1 MNAAI
6 KEQAAQLEIDRQ
18 ELSLL
23 EEKIKSGMSYE
34 QAYAESIHKA
44 SIAAKEQAIS
54 TKGAA
59 GTTSVFVEKQKIA
72 QAEMKATGSA
82 SKVASIGVDALK
94 MSLNMFAGI
103 IFISIIGK
111 VIEGIQYLASSA
123 ERAKEKLDEIKN
135 TMSENKSSYES
146 NKKTLEGLRSE
157 YDSLSEKANK
167 LGGVQNLANE
177 EYERYTEITSQILG
191 ITPKLIT
198 GWDDEGTA
206 ISNKNG
212 LLQKSI
218 DLLDEEYEKAIRNN
232 TTKSKNKEVA
242 KGIIEKVNE
251 FNRSPDTTTNG
262 DTMWS
267 LVNDFKNILNNI
279 NDEKYYG
286 LGDYDIAEQFY
297 AYLYPDEHITKEKS
311 AYTDG
316 WIGALLNK
324 IQDEDDYQKL
334 ADSFADKNNP
344 MYKLF
349 SDEEID
355 EMLENANDY
364 NQEVQRIID
373 DREALYQDYK
383 DQLNWNAQAVNTDD
397 GKNAYK
403 QLSDES
409 KAALTEYI
417 DNLDYASV
425 KTVDD
430 FYNMANNVRSFTK
443 LLASDND
450 FSNYIKDIYTPQE
463 DDESVEEYSK
473 RIKDGI
479 KNIQDYIGE
488 NKINVSLNFDDATKS
503 VDALKDKYENTVN
516 RFYNEHDQSLSDER
530 QNLTDEYKKI
540 SDWHLDD
547 YETQIKNGTVQTKF
561 GNVDMDKRTILHWSD
576 ELKKTYADA
585 LKSWDYDPEVGSIDT
600 VYGASDRF
608 GKNLDGVGWE
618 VAFTPILP
626 DGTFLSKDTVEK
638 YFEEIL
644 RQAYADDGQVTD
656 DELKKLDAQGMKI
669 GNTFVRGIY
678 AGVDASLSKDE
689 TGNDNKAN
697 IIGRLMHFSGK
708 FGAIQIAKDNIE
720 KYEKQVGNDGSER
733 TKLEKFFK
741 DNSINTSEEFD
752 YWNDVTKYAKNA
764 TEAMNLYTEAKRQ
777 AMTFDIDSLTK
788 KIDEIQNVYKTLKDA
803 IKEYNKEGYISVDT
817 FQSIIGLGAE
827 YLKYLV
833 DEDGS
838 LKLNAQSLQELT
850 IARVK
855 DMVVAQ
861 KNKILETA
869 DGWND
874 EADAAKYLKA
884 NLDETSDSYDD
895 IIEKKLQLLRIKW
908 TSQLDENGN
917 RVWSDEQ
924 IENTIAGLRKQFGS
938 LDTVGNAAIKGIK
951 SGFGMTGESAKDN
964 ADKIKD
970 INKQLDDL
978 AKSEALQ
985 KLKYKFD
992 QLEQGIT
999 KIDTALSL
1007 LNNISDLTYEDDY
1020 IGKIEIVSN
1029 QLDLATSKAQLLQ
1042 NEFEQLSDE
1051 QHDTADSSNELA
1063 SRMKSTADSIAE
1075 NQKQII
1081 EYGKNITSYYMSAL
1095 SAINSLSK
1103 NSIERAT
1110 TLIDRNIKTL
1120 SEGGLT
1126 GLEFSFVPTVP
1137 QSAIEKQRNE
1147 NQSLKNEMQSY
1158 YNSVAEM
1165 QKTALDLQYKEQM
1178 AENEKKRQEILK
1190 SLKEQQND
1198 LQEHY
1203 ATVEKAQENHN
1214 ATTQEAQKQNNAQ
1227 TQENQKQNDAAIIA
1241 EQQNTQTNSLN
1252 GVKTYLTQFQTM
1264 IQGFIDWLAQNPLHP
1279 TVEFT
1284 NLNDIM
1290 DSTFIDSNNGNTL
1303 NGMAYYNQ
1311 KNYSDSYAGGTI
1323 ATSGCGVTSAAMVA
1337 TTLTGKTITP
1347 SEVAKLAK
1355 EKGYEVSE
1363 GTSWGLFNNLGSIY
1377 NFHGEEIGKDD
1388 KSILA
1393 ALNSG
1398 KKVIVSEGKGTWTS
1412 GAGHIIVLA
1421 GASDGKIMVND
1432 PYSPEKS
1439 KKLWDI
1445 GDITKTAKGAWAYY
1459 AKGTK
1464 NFGIGGENY
1473 KTEYL
1478 RNKKTGE
1485 WHEINE
1491 PTLVNTDEYDV
1502 IGEKTSAKIKQ
1513 IGKPLPM
1520 YATGT
1525 PISDPKVREMV
1536 KKASQESGV
1545 PANIILAVIDQESD
1559 NTWSS
1564 GNPDSG
1570 GTSYGYMQLRTPG
1583 VLDDLPA
1590 DRRQAAMTDKYSN
1603 ILEGAKFLKRLFNNY
1618 SDWTKAASAY
1628 NQGEAGFKRH
1638 GINKYGKDVVAR
1650 ANSTAFVQAAQDLS
1664 SISTAVQAVSTDT
1677 SDIATNTDTIAT
1689 KDMKTELQ
1697 NIVDSTS
1704 TPTELAKYQG
1714 DLLNYIKDNNS
1725 IQGKNNDG
1733 FLAAWEKLQAEDET
1747 AKSVLA
1753 DYDKQLTDNRWS
1765 DNYNEIK
1772 DGATK
1777 YASSYAINTIKAQT
1791 GVQVNELLKQYDDEK
1806 AVLDDILKY
1815 FRKRKADGASADELK
1830 VIAQTYSEQ
1839 LQNVES
1845 TSDSY
1850 VSAIQSETD
1859 YLLNIAERNTK
1870 YVKDQITWQEKIN
1883 EGLERQ
1889 AKLTSNVNDKLSL
1902 QKDIID
1908 GNDTKRELYQKQKD
1922 NAHRNVLD
1930 ILNSDDKDYQEV
1942 LKQFQS
1948 VEPWFDATGE
1958 FSAQYEADLARL
1970 GASTPKLVPYMKQ
1983 IASLIQVYKK
1993 AWYEA
1998 DNEMQQTLDD
2008 TASRIDEVY
2017 ATRTDKITKAISNS
2031 EWVLDM
2037 LGDGNFDLRLE
2048 ETNTQ
2053 LQNNLDKTVEI
2064 KNQQEYVNELY
2075 QRGSITYEQF
2085 VEKSQTLQEDLQ
2097 SVYTTIKS
2105 ILNSIK
2111 QIKIDTIQKN
2121 IDDINDQLEEIHDAS
2136 DRITDSIDARM
2147 DVLNDEKDEL
2157 DELQDKWDKV
2167 ASAVKKVLSDQKEL
2181 LDDEKESVSDYWDDR
2196 IKAIEKANEETDRNI
2211 SLLEKQKELSEA
2223 KEQQT
2228 ALIYQNGKFT
2238 YQADPKAVQDA
2249 EYALAEEQRSIKQD
2263 KAKEALEE
2271 QKDLAIKNIE
2281 DQIDAINKYQEK
2293 WDEVF
2298 DWYKNE
2304 VNEQAAYDQLG
2315 ADWMNDT
2322 MALKTSILNQ
2332 VGNAYKNNESI
2343 IEGSI
2348 NEEIKALEKQEKAL
2362 DRQVKAQER
2371 AANAK
2376 IRDYNKE
2383 IRAIEQT
2390 SDKFYDLYRQ
2400 IVEYFK
2406 TGNTDAIPGI
2416 IKSFVEEFNSIVD
2429 NIDVKKLTNA
2439 IFQALGMSPICTVNS
2454 SSTSTSNSVNT
2465 SDNSNLSFDEA
2476 NKKAIEILND
2486 KGLDGLDEV
2495 DKILLNNGY
2504 SLNRNSISTADGTG
2518 RKFIRVSDGDTDR
2531 YLAQSSDGKWKFAY
2545 DYSTAASIAG
2555 GSSGNIGES
2564 SNNGSNNSSSSNIVK
2579 NPTGT
2584 ANNGMDYSETN
2595 QAEKNKQDA
2604 ISWLK
2609 TYQKENGGAFNT
2621 VAYKSSKEAYDA
2633 NVDTVKDSKKSILVV
2648 YYVSGEHYAVGKIQ
2662 YGDTVPKTLKKFG
2675 KGTKNAPRGLSIIN
2689 DGKQY
2694 SGELVNFRGGEQ
2706 VIPADKSIKLI
2717 DGLTDLTE
2725 SDLGRLLLE
2734 NGSMQAQS
2742 FLEPFKQSLFDNN
2755 ALQNLNNMKQ
2765 VDNSITISNINMY
2778 ETENVND
2785 FVKQLNRQLPLAA
2798 KKIKR

>member
-1 MNAAI
+1 MMFKQLPTMISNISQLGDAANKLKAINCSVVELNSGNIDACRNAVSLLS
-6 KEQAAQLEIDRQ
+6 KEQATLLLSSKGLNQAQKDLI
-18 ELSLL
+18 LS
-23 EEKIKSGMSYE
+23 
-34 QAYAESIHKA
+34 
-44 SIAAKEQAIS
+44 
-54 TKGAA
+54 
-59 GTTSVFVEKQKIA
+59 
-72 QAEMKATGSA
+72 
-82 SKVASIGVDALK
+82 
-94 MSLNMFAGI
+94 
-103 IFISIIGK
+103 
-111 VIEGIQYLASSA
+111 
-123 ERAKEKLDEIKN
+123 
-135 TMSENKSSYES
+135 
-146 NKKTLEGLRSE
+146 
-157 YDSLSEKANK
+157 
-167 LGGVQNLANE
+167 
-177 EYERYTEITSQILG
+177 
-191 ITPKLIT
+191 
-198 GWDDEGTA
+198 
-206 ISNKNG
+206 
-212 LLQKSI
+212 
-218 DLLDEEYEKAIRNN
+218 
-232 TTKSKNKEVA
+232 NKEVTTSEIA
-242 KGIIEKVNE
+242 EATATASTVKSKALLTAEQQKQLLTSGAITSEKLAE
-251 FNRSPDTTTNG
+251 IAATLGLETAENG
-262 DTMWS
+262 S
-267 LVNDFKNILNNI
+267 LVAKKALNVETVKQQLTSMGI
-279 NDEKYYG
+279 VGSTQAQIVSMLG
-286 LGDYDIAEQFY
+286 LTTAETG
-297 AYLYPDEHITKEKS
+297 AVTAGNVLTGVMTRLSLAMS
-311 AYTDG
+311 ANP
-316 WIGALLNK
+316 IGALVTV
-324 IQDEDDYQKL
+324 IGL
-334 ADSFADKNNP
+334 AITAVWGLSKAFDALTDSA
-344 MYKLF
+344 
-349 SDEEID
+349 EEID
-355 EMLENANDY
+355 ERVDSLIDKYNEAKNKADANANTVESLASEYEELSKGVNNLGENISLTSDEYDRY
-364 NQEVQRIID
+364 NQIVNQIADMFPDLISGYTKEGNAILSLKGNVEGLRDAYKEAQQEAYNLLVAKGEDSDGEDIVEAYKNLSELDFWDSDNVIGAEDFTTTARRNITKQILD
-373 DREALYQDYK
+373 LMKDLETAPEEYDKLAKQIFDTYGDRGYNLLEEMGLPAIKDVFTDSTGATEEALKSARTTVQAYYQGYQSEINNKLKNIDTLANAFLLTNEDYSKLDDQSKTAASLIVNSITEDIANGFHSKEDVGAYVADIVSQLK
-383 DQLNWNAQAVNTDD
+383 DNPDLSEAMIGLFTTD
-397 GKNAYK
+397 
-403 QLSDES
+403 LSDMS
-409 KAALTEYI
+409 
-417 DNLDYASV
+417 
-425 KTVDD
+425 VDD
-430 FYNMANNVRSFTK
+430 ARDVVDQYINTIAKILDEDPVELKVRLGFDYYNDDDIEPLKTK
-443 LLASDND
+443 VQGFL
-450 FSNYIKDIYTPQE
+450 KDE
-463 DDESVEEYSK
+463 
-473 RIKDGI
+473 
-479 KNIQDYIGE
+479 
-488 NKINVSLNFDDATKS
+488 FDDK
-503 VDALKDKYENTVN
+503 VGE
-516 RFYNEHDQSLSDER
+516 LS
-530 QNLTDEYKKI
+530 
-540 SDWHLDD
+540 LDD
-547 YETQIKNGTVQTKF
+547 LQVASKLEIPEGT
-561 GNVDMDKRTILHWSD
+561 LLSWD
-576 ELKKTYADA
+576 ELKQKIEETKHA
-585 LKSWDYDPEVGSIDT
+585 GS
-600 VYGASDRF
+600 
-608 GKNLDGVGWE
+608 L
-618 VAFTPILP
+618 
-626 DGTFLSKDTVEK
+626 
-638 YFEEIL
+638 
-644 RQAYADDGQVTD
+644 
-656 DELKKLDAQGMKI
+656 
-669 GNTFVRGIY
+669 NT
-678 AGVDASLSKDE
+678 A
-689 TGNDNKAN
+689 
-697 IIGRLMHFSGK
+697 
-708 FGAIQIAKDNIE
+708 
-720 KYEKQVGNDGSER
+720 
-733 TKLEKFFK
+733 
-741 DNSINTSEEFD
+741 
-752 YWNDVTKYAKNA
+752 
-764 TEAMNLYTEAKRQ
+764 
-777 AMTFDIDSLTK
+777 DIDSLTK

-833 DEDGS
+833 DEDGN

-861 KNKILETA
+861 KNKIINMATE
-869 DGWND
+869 WND
-874 EADAAKYLKA
+874 ESDAAKYLKG

-895 IIEKKLQLLRIKW
+895 LIEKRLQLLRIKW
-908 TSQLDENGN
+908 TEQLDENGN
-917 RVWSDEQ
+917 RVWTDEQ

-938 LDTVGNAAIKGIK
+938 LDTVQNAAIKGIK

-1042 NEFEQLSDE
+1042 NEFEQLSAE
-1051 QHDTADSSNELA
+1051 QYNTADSSNELA

-1103 NSIERAT
+1103 DSIERAT

-1178 AENEKKRQEILK
+1178 TENEKKRQEILE

-1198 LQEHY
+1198 LNEHY
-1203 ATVEKAQENHN
+1203 ATVEKAQESHN
-1214 ATTQEAQKQNNAQ
+1214 ATTQEAQKQNDAQ
-1227 TQENQKQNDAAIIA
+1227 TQENQKQNDAAIIT

-1513 IGKPLPM
+1513 VGKPLPM

-1536 KKASQESGV
+1536 KKASQETGV
-1545 PANIILAVIDQESD
+1545 PANIVLAVIDQESD

-1689 KDMKTELQ
+1689 KDMKAELQ

-1704 TPTELAKYQG
+1704 TPTELAKYQ
-1714 DLLNYIKDNNS
+1714 DNLLNYIKDNNT

-1948 VEPWFDATGE
+1948 VEPWFDGTGE

-1993 AWYEA
+1993 AWYDA

-2717 DGLTDLTE
+2717 EGLTDLTE

>member
-1 MNAAI
+1 MWTNGTSGLLTAESLNSLKIAVSNLSE
-6 KEQAAQLEIDRQ
+6 EQALLVLSSKNLTKAQT
-18 ELSLL
+18 
-23 EEKIKSGMSYE
+23 E
-34 QAYAESIHKA
+34 Q
-44 SIAAKEQAIS
+44 
-54 TKGAA
+54 
-59 GTTSVFVEKQKIA
+59 VLVE
-72 QAEMKATGSA
+72 
-82 SKVASIGVDALK
+82 
-94 MSLNMFAGI
+94 AGI
-103 IFISIIGK
+103 IASNDKISASLLQRKLIGSMLTKEQQKELLTSLGLIDAKTGEVIADASCTKAALEEALAKKGVVGADANAII
-111 VIEGIQYLASSA
+111 SSIGLTSA
-123 ERAKEKLDEIKN
+123 NGAQTISFDLLTAAIWANIKALTKWLVTN
-135 TMSENKSSYES
+135 PV
-146 NKKTLEGLRSE
+146 GW
-157 YDSLSEKANK
+157 
-167 LGGVQNLANE
+167 
-177 EYERYTEITSQILG
+177 IILG
-191 ITPKLIT
+191 ITTVFGLVKAYDALT
-198 GWDDEGTA
+198 DSVEEVKEKTDNLLESYNSA
-206 ISNKNG
+206 IS
-212 LLQKSI
+212 
-218 DLLDEEYEKAIRNN
+218 KANSN
-232 TTKSKNKEVA
+232 A
-242 KGIIEKVNE
+242 KTIE
-251 FNRSPDTTTNG
+251 
-262 DTMWS
+262 S
-267 LVNDFKNILNNI
+267 LVNRYETLSKGVNNLGENVSLTSDEYAEYNNI
-279 NDEKYYG
+279 VNQIADIFPTLINGYTNEGNAILSLKGNVEKLRDAYKEAQTEAYNLLIVSGEDSDGNDIITNYQNQINGKESSLSKTSSYFDG
-286 LGDYDIAEQFY
+286 EGGAKDAIDIITRLTGA
-297 AYLYPDEHITKEKS
+297 LTPDEFRKTYDQLCDEYENIWHS
-311 AYTDG
+311 D
-316 WIGALLNK
+316 K
-324 IQDEDDYQKL
+324 IQDALKASGFEALAHIPKL
-334 ADSFADKNNP
+334 YELTKKDLANVKYTAQATIQT
-344 MYKLF
+344 YKA
-349 SDEEID
+349 EID
-355 EMLENANDY
+355 SQLKNIGTLANAFLLTNEDY
-364 NQEVQRIID
+364 SKLD
-373 DREALYQDYK
+373 DQSKTAASLIVNNITEDIADGFSSKEDVGAYVSNIVSKIK
-383 DQLNWNAQAVNTDD
+383 DNPDLSNAIVGLFTTD
-397 GKNAYK
+397 
-403 QLSDES
+403 LSDMS
-409 KAALTEYI
+409 
-417 DNLDYASV
+417 
-425 KTVDD
+425 VDD
-430 FYNMANNVRSFTK
+430 ARDVVDQYINTIAKILDEDPVELKVRLGFDYYNDDDIEPLKTK
-443 LLASDND
+443 VQGFL
-450 FSNYIKDIYTPQE
+450 KDE
-463 DDESVEEYSK
+463 
-473 RIKDGI
+473 
-479 KNIQDYIGE
+479 
-488 NKINVSLNFDDATKS
+488 FDDK
-503 VDALKDKYENTVN
+503 VGE
-516 RFYNEHDQSLSDER
+516 LS
-530 QNLTDEYKKI
+530 
-540 SDWHLDD
+540 LDD
-547 YETQIKNGTVQTKF
+547 LQVASKLEIPEGT
-561 GNVDMDKRTILHWSD
+561 LLSWD
-576 ELKKTYADA
+576 ELKQKIEETKHA
-585 LKSWDYDPEVGSIDT
+585 GS
-600 VYGASDRF
+600 
-608 GKNLDGVGWE
+608 L
-618 VAFTPILP
+618 
-626 DGTFLSKDTVEK
+626 
-638 YFEEIL
+638 
-644 RQAYADDGQVTD
+644 
-656 DELKKLDAQGMKI
+656 
-669 GNTFVRGIY
+669 NT
-678 AGVDASLSKDE
+678 A
-689 TGNDNKAN
+689 
-697 IIGRLMHFSGK
+697 
-708 FGAIQIAKDNIE
+708 
-720 KYEKQVGNDGSER
+720 
-733 TKLEKFFK
+733 
-741 DNSINTSEEFD
+741 
-752 YWNDVTKYAKNA
+752 
-764 TEAMNLYTEAKRQ
+764 
-777 AMTFDIDSLTK
+777 DIDSLTK

-833 DEDGS
+833 DEDGN

-861 KNKILETA
+861 KNKIINMATE
-869 DGWND
+869 WND
-874 EADAAKYLKA
+874 ESDAAKYLKG

-895 IIEKKLQLLRIKW
+895 LIEKRLQLLRIKW
-908 TSQLDENGN
+908 TEQLDENGN
-917 RVWSDEQ
+917 RVWTDEQ

-938 LDTVGNAAIKGIK
+938 LDTVQNAAIKGIK

-1042 NEFEQLSDE
+1042 NEFEQLSAE
-1051 QHDTADSSNELA
+1051 QYNTADSSNELA

-1103 NSIERAT
+1103 DSIERAT

-1178 AENEKKRQEILK
+1178 TENEKKRQEILE

-1198 LQEHY
+1198 LNEHY
-1203 ATVEKAQENHN
+1203 ATVEKAQESHN
-1214 ATTQEAQKQNNAQ
+1214 ATTQEAQKQNDAQ
-1227 TQENQKQNDAAIIA
+1227 TQENQKQNDAAIIT

-1513 IGKPLPM
+1513 VGKPLPM

-1536 KKASQESGV
+1536 KKASQETGV
-1545 PANIILAVIDQESD
+1545 PANIVLAVIDQESD

-1689 KDMKTELQ
+1689 KDMKAELQ

-1704 TPTELAKYQG
+1704 TPTELAKYQ
-1714 DLLNYIKDNNS
+1714 DNLLNYIKDNNT

-1948 VEPWFDATGE
+1948 VEPWFDGTGE

-1993 AWYEA
+1993 AWYDA

-2717 DGLTDLTE
+2717 EGLTDLTE

>member
-1 MNAAI
+1 MSSFITSKDLKNIREYNRLVSEEGVSSQTAWYRTMNTSSQTA
-6 KEQAAQLEIDRQ
+6 KKLFDD
-18 ELSLL
+18 
-23 EEKIKSGMSYE
+23 EENLTKVGKS
-34 QAYAESIHKA
+34 
-44 SIAAKEQAIS
+44 
-54 TKGAA
+54 
-59 GTTSVFVEKQKIA
+59 
-72 QAEMKATGSA
+72 
-82 SKVASIGVDALK
+82 
-94 MSLNMFAGI
+94 
-103 IFISIIGK
+103 
-111 VIEGIQYLASSA
+111 VI
-123 ERAKEKLDEIKN
+123 
-135 TMSENKSSYES
+135 
-146 NKKTLEGLRSE
+146 
-157 YDSLSEKANK
+157 LSEKAIADASNNLTLGAKAASVGMEALAMAGNLIVSWAVIEVISLIIKGLDGLINAEDKAIEKGNK
-167 LGGVQNLANE
+167 ALSEIQSLNE
-177 EYERYTEITSQILG
+177 EIKDINKTIGDNEDKYTEYAKGVSVAGENISLTKEQFEEYHDITNQIAEKFPSMVNGFDAEGNAILKNKGNVEELTNALKDYNKEKAKEAFNKIEDVVEGSRAKIYGSGLFGYGDKFKYEDIQSTLDILTGNKDISKLRLVAFSQSVAEDLGLRKRGLTESLDSYKKYLTENIKTIQDGAKDYLEKINDSKKQVSDTLRNYLQILSFGDSSIAKRYQNSGAGIQSIINNFIDTIDWTSSDFYNFTPVDYQNYLEKNIITPITSLQPELQKELNDFFSKTEITQEDVDAL
-191 ITPKLIT
+191 TNK
-198 GWDDEGTA
+198 
-206 ISNKNG
+206 ISGALQNSVKNG
-212 LLQKSI
+212 LIPQNI
-218 DLLDEEYEKAIRNN
+218 AQFLLDFIKNSITTDVSNN
-232 TTKSKNKEVA
+232 TSV
-242 KGIIEKVNE
+242 
-251 FNRSPDTTTNG
+251 
-262 DTMWS
+262 
-267 LVNDFKNILNNI
+267 
-279 NDEKYYG
+279 
-286 LGDYDIAEQFY
+286 
-297 AYLYPDEHITKEKS
+297 
-311 AYTDG
+311 
-316 WIGALLNK
+316 
-324 IQDEDDYQKL
+324 
-334 ADSFADKNNP
+334 DSF
-344 MYKLF
+344 
-349 SDEEID
+349 
-355 EMLENANDY
+355 NA
-364 NQEVQRIID
+364 
-373 DREALYQDYK
+373 
-383 DQLNWNAQAVNTDD
+383 
-397 GKNAYK
+397 
-403 QLSDES
+403 
-409 KAALTEYI
+409 
-417 DNLDYASV
+417 
-425 KTVDD
+425 
-430 FYNMANNVRSFTK
+430 
-443 LLASDND
+443 
-450 FSNYIKDIYTPQE
+450 
-463 DDESVEEYSK
+463 
-473 RIKDGI
+473 
-479 KNIQDYIGE
+479 
-488 NKINVSLNFDDATKS
+488 
-503 VDALKDKYENTVN
+503 
-516 RFYNEHDQSLSDER
+516 
-530 QNLTDEYKKI
+530 
-540 SDWHLDD
+540 
-547 YETQIKNGTVQTKF
+547 
-561 GNVDMDKRTILHWSD
+561 
-576 ELKKTYADA
+576 
-585 LKSWDYDPEVGSIDT
+585 
-600 VYGASDRF
+600 
-608 GKNLDGVGWE
+608 
-618 VAFTPILP
+618 
-626 DGTFLSKDTVEK
+626 
-638 YFEEIL
+638 
-644 RQAYADDGQVTD
+644 
-656 DELKKLDAQGMKI
+656 
-669 GNTFVRGIY
+669 
-678 AGVDASLSKDE
+678 
-689 TGNDNKAN
+689 
-697 IIGRLMHFSGK
+697 
-708 FGAIQIAKDNIE
+708 
-720 KYEKQVGNDGSER
+720 
-733 TKLEKFFK
+733 
-741 DNSINTSEEFD
+741 
-752 YWNDVTKYAKNA
+752 
-764 TEAMNLYTEAKRQ
+764 
-777 AMTFDIDSLTK
+777 DIDSLTK

-817 FQSIIGLGAE
+817 FQSIIGLGAD

-833 DEDGS
+833 DENGN

-861 KNKILETA
+861 KNKIINMATE
-869 DGWND
+869 WND
-874 EADAAKYLKA
+874 ESDAAKYLKG

-895 IIEKKLQLLRIKW
+895 LIEKRLQLLRIKW

-917 RVWSDEQ
+917 RVWTDEQ
-924 IENTIAGLRKQFGS
+924 IESTIAGLRKQFGS
-938 LDTVGNAAIKGIK
+938 LDTVQNAAIKGIK

-1007 LNNISDLTYEDDY
+1007 LNSISDLTYEDDY

-1042 NEFEQLSDE
+1042 NEFEQLSAE

-1178 AENEKKRQEILK
+1178 TENEKKRQEILE

-1198 LQEHY
+1198 LNEHY
-1203 ATVEKAQENHN
+1203 ATVEKAQETHN
-1214 ATTQEAQKQNNAQ
+1214 ATTQEAQKQNDAQ
-1227 TQENQKQNDAAIIA
+1227 TQENQKQNDAAIIT

-1513 IGKPLPM
+1513 VGKPLPM

-1536 KKASQESGV
+1536 KKASQETGV

-1590 DRRQAAMTDKYSN
+1590 GRKQAAMTDKYSN

-1689 KDMKTELQ
+1689 KDMKAELQ

-1725 IQGKNNDG
+1725 IQGKNNDE
-1733 FLAAWEKLQAEDET
+1733 FLAAWEKLQTEDET

-1815 FRKRKADGASADELK
+1815 FRERKADGASADELK

-2064 KNQQEYVNELY
+2064 KKQQEYVNELY

-2249 EYALAEEQRSIKQD
+2249 EYALAEEQHSIKQD

-2390 SDKFYDLYRQ
+2390 SDKFD
-2400 IVEYFK
+2400 
-2406 TGNTDAIPGI
+2406 
-2416 IKSFVEEFNSIVD
+2416 
-2429 NIDVKKLTNA
+2429 
-2439 IFQALGMSPICTVNS
+2439 
-2454 SSTSTSNSVNT
+2454 
-2465 SDNSNLSFDEA
+2465 
-2476 NKKAIEILND
+2476 
-2486 KGLDGLDEV
+2486 
-2495 DKILLNNGY
+2495 
-2504 SLNRNSISTADGTG
+2504 
-2518 RKFIRVSDGDTDR
+2518 
-2531 YLAQSSDGKWKFAY
+2531 
-2545 DYSTAASIAG
+2545 
-2555 GSSGNIGES
+2555 
-2564 SNNGSNNSSSSNIVK
+2564 
-2579 NPTGT
+2579 
-2584 ANNGMDYSETN
+2584 
-2595 QAEKNKQDA
+2595 
-2604 ISWLK
+2604 
-2609 TYQKENGGAFNT
+2609 
-2621 VAYKSSKEAYDA
+2621 
-2633 NVDTVKDSKKSILVV
+2633 
-2648 YYVSGEHYAVGKIQ
+2648 
-2662 YGDTVPKTLKKFG
+2662 
-2675 KGTKNAPRGLSIIN
+2675 
-2689 DGKQY
+2689 
-2694 SGELVNFRGGEQ
+2694 
-2706 VIPADKSIKLI
+2706 
-2717 DGLTDLTE
+2717 
-2725 SDLGRLLLE
+2725 
-2734 NGSMQAQS
+2734 
-2742 FLEPFKQSLFDNN
+2742 
-2755 ALQNLNNMKQ
+2755 
-2765 VDNSITISNINMY
+2765 
-2778 ETENVND
+2778 
-2785 FVKQLNRQLPLAA
+2785 
-2798 KKIKR
+2798 

>member
-1 MNAAI
+1 MRGSFRKSCIEGTAFKYTMQNASEGAQNFVKGLQDGTNNLDQMNKASKAAELGMKALATVGNI
-6 KEQAAQLEIDRQ
+6 AFAYVISSAITMIYDLVTASDRLKETAAQVGSTFASTKSDISDYKEQIENLYQTIDNDATSYEDAYNARQ
-18 ELSLL
+18 ELLKIQDEMISKFGKEADAVKLVTDAINGQTDSLDQL
-23 EEKIKSGMSYE
+23 TQDKWNETIASFNSNYGEKWTE
-34 QAYAESIHKA
+34 KA
-44 SIAAKEQAIS
+44 VDNVLKFFHG
-54 TKGAA
+54 TKY
-59 GTTSVFVEKQKIA
+59 QQMID
-72 QAEMKATGSA
+72 EME
-82 SKVASIGVDALK
+82 
-94 MSLNMFAGI
+94 N
-103 IFISIIGK
+103 GK
-111 VIEGIQYLASSA
+111 VTFDVSRS
-123 ERAKEKLDEIKN
+123 KDEN
-135 TMSENKSSYES
+135 Y
-146 NKKTLEGLRSE
+146 KK
-157 YDSLSEKANK
+157 
-167 LGGVQNLANE
+167 
-177 EYERYTEITSQILG
+177 
-191 ITPKLIT
+191 
-198 GWDDEGTA
+198 
-206 ISNKNG
+206 
-212 LLQKSI
+212 
-218 DLLDEEYEKAIRNN
+218 
-232 TTKSKNKEVA
+232 
-242 KGIIEKVNE
+242 
-251 FNRSPDTTTNG
+251 
-262 DTMWS
+262 
-267 LVNDFKNILNNI
+267 FKNILLQ
-279 NDEKYYG
+279 DFGVSVGASGYKDTFT
-286 LGDYDIAEQFY
+286 LSGDSLDDI
-297 AYLYPDEHITKEKS
+297 
-311 AYTDG
+311 
-316 WIGALLNK
+316 
-324 IQDEDDYQKL
+324 YQKL
-334 ADSFADKNNP
+334 LNIQTLSKNLNIKNTNFGDF
-344 MYKLF
+344 Y
-349 SDEEID
+349 DVID
-355 EMLENANDY
+355 ETKSKLDSYQEIYSQHILYDKILKSDDYEKSFKEVNEAYKKYKDAFTSGDENEIEKAKQNY
-364 NQEVQRIID
+364 AEIIQEVTEGVNDQSVIDYFNSMYPELQEVVGGWEFEVKFKAAIDDDSDNFENNVKNAIGQFDTVEDVKHYNYDAATEEQRKAYLKLKQYADDYGLTLDQLIDKLAQMGLIHTQSKSDLLDRIIPSRRKSTND
-373 DREALYQDYK
+373 KSSKINNIISNVDENEATK
-383 DQLNWNAQAVNTDD
+383 WV
-397 GKNAYK
+397 
-403 QLSDES
+403 ES
-409 KAALTEYI
+409 LTEEEAKLANSPEFDAALKKQKENI
-417 DNLDYASV
+417 ASV
-425 KTVDD
+425 PE
-430 FYNMANNVRSFTK
+430 SFK
-443 LLASDND
+443 EA
-450 FSNYIKDIYTPQE
+450 K
-463 DDESVEEYSK
+463 
-473 RIKDGI
+473 
-479 KNIQDYIGE
+479 E
-488 NKINVSLNFDDATKS
+488 NL
-503 VDALKDKYENTVN
+503 E
-516 RFYNEHDQSLSDER
+516 
-530 QNLTDEYKKI
+530 DEYKKI
-540 SDWHLDD
+540 SKWNLSD
-547 YETQIKNGTVQTKF
+547 YEDQIKDGTVQTKF
-561 GNVDMDKRTILHWSD
+561 GNVDMDKRNIIQYDQKYLD
-576 ELKKTYADA
+576 EHADV
-585 LKSWDYDPEVGSIDT
+585 LKSWADEVDEEGNIIKTKYDTVAEAIANGEQMIDT
-600 VYGASDRF
+600 VYGGSDRF
-608 GKNLDGVGWE
+608 GEDLNKKGWE

-626 DGTFLSKDTVEK
+626 DGTFLSKEAVYE
-638 YFEEIL
+638 YINSIL
-644 RQAYADDGQVTD
+644 AEAYEDDGEVTE
-656 DELKKLDAQGMKI
+656 DELAAIDARGRQI
-669 GNTFVRGIY
+669 GNTYIKGIY
-678 AGVDASLSKDE
+678 AGMDDSTNYE
-689 TGNDNKAN
+689 NNGNKASV
-697 IIGRLMHFSGK
+697 IGRLMHFVGK
-708 FGAIQIAKDNIE
+708 FGAVQIA
-720 KYEKQVGNDGSER
+720 Q
-733 TKLEKFFK
+733 
-741 DNSINTSEEFD
+741 NTVEEESKSMD
-752 YWNDVTKYAKNA
+752 SGTLSAKNYSA
-764 TEAMNLYTEAKRQ
+764 ALQEVKDAKNLLSSDVSFST
-777 AMTFDIDSLTK
+777 DIDTLTK

-817 FQSIIGLGAE
+817 FQSIIGLGAD

-833 DEDGS
+833 DEDGN

-850 IARVK
+850 IARIK

-861 KNKILETA
+861 KNKIINMATE
-869 DGWND
+869 WSN
-874 EADAAKYLKA
+874 ESDAAKYLKG

-895 IIEKKLQLLRIKW
+895 LIEKRLQLLRVKW
-908 TSQLDENGN
+908 TEQLDENGN
-917 RVWSDEQ
+917 RVWTDEQ

-938 LDTVGNAAIKGIK
+938 LDTVQNAAIKGIK

-978 AKSEALQ
+978 ARSEALQ

-1042 NEFEQLSDE
+1042 NEFEQLSAE
-1051 QHDTADSSNELA
+1051 QYDTADSSNELA

-1103 NSIERAT
+1103 SSIERAT

-1126 GLEFSFVPTVP
+1126 GLEFSFAPTVP

-1158 YNSVAEM
+1158 YDSVAEM
-1165 QKTALDLQYKEQM
+1165 QKTALALQYKEQM

-1198 LQEHY
+1198 LNEHY
-1203 ATVEKAQENHN
+1203 ATVEKAQETHN
-1214 ATTQEAQKQNNAQ
+1214 ATTQENQKQNDAQ
-1227 TQENQKQNDAAIIA
+1227 TQENQKQNDAAIIT

-1513 IGKPLPM
+1513 VGKPLPM

-1536 KKASQESGV
+1536 KKASQETGV

-1590 DRRQAAMTDKYSN
+1590 GRKQAAMTDKYSN

-1689 KDMKTELQ
+1689 KDMKAELQ

-1725 IQGKNNDG
+1725 IQGKNNDE
-1733 FLAAWEKLQAEDET
+1733 FLAAWEKLQTEDET

-1815 FRKRKADGASADELK
+1815 FRERKADGASADELK

-2064 KNQQEYVNELY
+2064 KKQQEYVNELY

-2390 SDKFYDLYRQ
+2390 SDKFD
-2400 IVEYFK
+2400 
-2406 TGNTDAIPGI
+2406 
-2416 IKSFVEEFNSIVD
+2416 
-2429 NIDVKKLTNA
+2429 
-2439 IFQALGMSPICTVNS
+2439 
-2454 SSTSTSNSVNT
+2454 
-2465 SDNSNLSFDEA
+2465 
-2476 NKKAIEILND
+2476 
-2486 KGLDGLDEV
+2486 
-2495 DKILLNNGY
+2495 
-2504 SLNRNSISTADGTG
+2504 
-2518 RKFIRVSDGDTDR
+2518 
-2531 YLAQSSDGKWKFAY
+2531 
-2545 DYSTAASIAG
+2545 
-2555 GSSGNIGES
+2555 
-2564 SNNGSNNSSSSNIVK
+2564 
-2579 NPTGT
+2579 
-2584 ANNGMDYSETN
+2584 
-2595 QAEKNKQDA
+2595 
-2604 ISWLK
+2604 
-2609 TYQKENGGAFNT
+2609 
-2621 VAYKSSKEAYDA
+2621 
-2633 NVDTVKDSKKSILVV
+2633 
-2648 YYVSGEHYAVGKIQ
+2648 
-2662 YGDTVPKTLKKFG
+2662 
-2675 KGTKNAPRGLSIIN
+2675 
-2689 DGKQY
+2689 
-2694 SGELVNFRGGEQ
+2694 
-2706 VIPADKSIKLI
+2706 
-2717 DGLTDLTE
+2717 
-2725 SDLGRLLLE
+2725 
-2734 NGSMQAQS
+2734 
-2742 FLEPFKQSLFDNN
+2742 
-2755 ALQNLNNMKQ
+2755 
-2765 VDNSITISNINMY
+2765 
-2778 ETENVND
+2778 
-2785 FVKQLNRQLPLAA
+2785 
-2798 KKIKR
+2798 

>member
-1 MNAAI
+1 MMFKQLPTMISNISQLGDAANKLKAINCSVVELNSGNIDACRNAVSLLS
-6 KEQAAQLEIDRQ
+6 KEQATLLLSSKGLNQAQKDLI
-18 ELSLL
+18 LS
-23 EEKIKSGMSYE
+23 
-34 QAYAESIHKA
+34 
-44 SIAAKEQAIS
+44 
-54 TKGAA
+54 
-59 GTTSVFVEKQKIA
+59 
-72 QAEMKATGSA
+72 
-82 SKVASIGVDALK
+82 
-94 MSLNMFAGI
+94 
-103 IFISIIGK
+103 
-111 VIEGIQYLASSA
+111 
-123 ERAKEKLDEIKN
+123 
-135 TMSENKSSYES
+135 
-146 NKKTLEGLRSE
+146 
-157 YDSLSEKANK
+157 
-167 LGGVQNLANE
+167 
-177 EYERYTEITSQILG
+177 
-191 ITPKLIT
+191 
-198 GWDDEGTA
+198 
-206 ISNKNG
+206 
-212 LLQKSI
+212 
-218 DLLDEEYEKAIRNN
+218 
-232 TTKSKNKEVA
+232 NKEVTTSEIA
-242 KGIIEKVNE
+242 EATATASTVKSKALLTAEQQKQLLTSGAITSEKLAE
-251 FNRSPDTTTNG
+251 IAATLGLETAENG
-262 DTMWS
+262 S
-267 LVNDFKNILNNI
+267 LVAKKALNVETVKQQLTSMGI
-279 NDEKYYG
+279 VGSTQAQIVSMLG
-286 LGDYDIAEQFY
+286 LTTAETG
-297 AYLYPDEHITKEKS
+297 AVTAGNVLTGVMTRLSLAMS
-311 AYTDG
+311 ANP
-316 WIGALLNK
+316 IGALVTV
-324 IQDEDDYQKL
+324 IGL
-334 ADSFADKNNP
+334 AITAVWGLSKAFDALTDSA
-344 MYKLF
+344 
-349 SDEEID
+349 EEID
-355 EMLENANDY
+355 ERVDSLIDKYNEAKNKADANANTVESLASEYEELSKGVNNLGENISLTSDEYDRY
-364 NQEVQRIID
+364 NQIVNQIADMFPDLISGYTKEGNAILSLKGNVEGLRDAYKEAQQEAYNLLVAKGEDSDGEDIVEAYKNLSELDFWDSDNVIGAEDFTTTARRNITKQILD
-373 DREALYQDYK
+373 LMKDLETAPEEYDKLAKQIFDTYGDRGYNLLEEMGLPAIKDVFTDSTGATEEALKSARTTVQAYYQGYQSEINNKLKNIDTLANAFLLTNEDYSKLDDQSKTAASLIVNSITEDIANGFHSKEDVGAYVADIVSQLK
-383 DQLNWNAQAVNTDD
+383 DNPDLSEAMIGLFTTD
-397 GKNAYK
+397 
-403 QLSDES
+403 LSDMS
-409 KAALTEYI
+409 
-417 DNLDYASV
+417 
-425 KTVDD
+425 VDD
-430 FYNMANNVRSFTK
+430 ARDVVDQYINTIAKILDEDPVELKVRLGFDYYNDDDIEPLKTK
-443 LLASDND
+443 VQGFL
-450 FSNYIKDIYTPQE
+450 KDE
-463 DDESVEEYSK
+463 
-473 RIKDGI
+473 
-479 KNIQDYIGE
+479 
-488 NKINVSLNFDDATKS
+488 FDDK
-503 VDALKDKYENTVN
+503 VGE
-516 RFYNEHDQSLSDER
+516 LS
-530 QNLTDEYKKI
+530 
-540 SDWHLDD
+540 LDD
-547 YETQIKNGTVQTKF
+547 LQVASKLEIPEGT
-561 GNVDMDKRTILHWSD
+561 LLSWD
-576 ELKKTYADA
+576 ELKQKIEETKHA
-585 LKSWDYDPEVGSIDT
+585 GS
-600 VYGASDRF
+600 
-608 GKNLDGVGWE
+608 L
-618 VAFTPILP
+618 
-626 DGTFLSKDTVEK
+626 
-638 YFEEIL
+638 
-644 RQAYADDGQVTD
+644 
-656 DELKKLDAQGMKI
+656 
-669 GNTFVRGIY
+669 NT
-678 AGVDASLSKDE
+678 A
-689 TGNDNKAN
+689 
-697 IIGRLMHFSGK
+697 
-708 FGAIQIAKDNIE
+708 
-720 KYEKQVGNDGSER
+720 
-733 TKLEKFFK
+733 
-741 DNSINTSEEFD
+741 
-752 YWNDVTKYAKNA
+752 
-764 TEAMNLYTEAKRQ
+764 
-777 AMTFDIDSLTK
+777 DIDSLTK

-833 DEDGS
+833 DEDGN

-861 KNKILETA
+861 KNKIINMATE
-869 DGWND
+869 WND
-874 EADAAKYLKA
+874 ESDAAKYLKG

-895 IIEKKLQLLRIKW
+895 LIEKRLQLLRIKW
-908 TSQLDENGN
+908 TEQLDENGN
-917 RVWSDEQ
+917 RVWTDEQ

-938 LDTVGNAAIKGIK
+938 LDTVQNAAIKGIK

-1042 NEFEQLSDE
+1042 NEFEQLSAE
-1051 QHDTADSSNELA
+1051 QYDTADSSNELA

-1103 NSIERAT
+1103 SSIERAT

-1126 GLEFSFVPTVP
+1126 GLEFSFAPTVP

-1147 NQSLKNEMQSY
+1147 NRSLKNEMQSY
-1158 YNSVAEM
+1158 YDSVAEM
-1165 QKTALDLQYKEQM
+1165 QKTALALQYKEQM

-1198 LQEHY
+1198 LNEHY
-1203 ATVEKAQENHN
+1203 ATVEKAQETHN
-1214 ATTQEAQKQNNAQ
+1214 AT
-1227 TQENQKQNDAAIIA
+1227 TQENQKQNDAAVVT
-1241 EQQNTQTNSLN
+1241 EQKNTHTNILN
-1252 GVKTYLTQFQTM
+1252 AASDFVSDFKKM
-1264 IQGFIDWLAQNPLHP
+1264 ISDLIDWLAGHP
-1279 TVEFT
+1279 ISPSVEFT
-1284 NLNDIM
+1284 NLNNIM
-1290 DSTFIDSNNGNTL
+1290 DSTFGGSSSLSTGTLPAGEGSANDVVNVARSYVDKDSFTHAGN
-1303 NGMAYYNQ
+1303 
-1311 KNYSDSYAGGTI
+1311 
-1323 ATSGCGVTSAAMVA
+1323 
-1337 TTLTGKTITP
+1337 GKTVSSKDSCQAFVASVYKQAGVNSAYSSANTAADARHKWAIHKIWGKNGKIDY
-1347 SEVAKLAK
+1347 SEIPVGACIYSQCGNDKR
-1355 EKGYEVSE
+1355 GHV
-1363 GTSWGLFNNLGSIY
+1363 SIY
-1377 NFHGEEIGKDD
+1377 
-1388 KSILA
+1388 
-1393 ALNSG
+1393 SG
-1398 KKVIVSEGKGTWTS
+1398 N
-1412 GAGHIIVLA
+1412 
-1421 GASDGKIMVND
+1421 GKIIEAGSTTIQEVNLND
-1432 PYSPEKS
+1432 TTKS
-1439 KKLWDI
+1439 RTYYGWGFNGGVMPK
-1445 GDITKTAKGAWAYY
+1445 Y
-1459 AKGTK
+1459 AKGTN
-1464 NFGIGGENY
+1464 NFGIYGENY
-1473 KTEYL
+1473 RTEFAI
-1478 RNKKTGE
+1478 NKKTGE
-1485 WHEINE
+1485 WFEANE

-1502 IGEKTSAKIKQ
+1502 VGEKTSAKIKQ
-1513 IGKPLPM
+1513 VGKPLPM

-1536 KKASQESGV
+1536 KKASQETGV
-1545 PANIILAVIDQESD
+1545 PANIVLAVIDQESD

-1689 KDMKTELQ
+1689 KDMKAELQ

-1704 TPTELAKYQG
+1704 TPTELAKYQ
-1714 DLLNYIKDNNS
+1714 DNLLNYIKDNNT

-1948 VEPWFDATGE
+1948 VEPWFDGTGE

-1993 AWYEA
+1993 AWYDA

-2439 IFQALGMSPICTVNS
+2439 IFQALGMSPIGTINS

-2476 NKKAIEILND
+2476 NKKAIEVLND

-2689 DGKQY
+2689 DGNQY

-2734 NGSMQAQS
+2734 NGSMQAQA

>member
-1 MNAAI
+1 MTGYSVSLQGNVSGLMGITKIMRQYNALGGTSTTKQRELAGAIALNNTQLGSYLTRLNGAKASLVGYGASLVGSTIKTVALTVATAALNAALTMGMSFI
-6 KEQAAQLEIDRQ
+6 ITGLVSAFSTWIN
-18 ELSLL
+18 SS
-23 EEKIKSGMSYE
+23 EKITEAAEEAKDKINSINNDLKTNTQTVE
-34 QAYAESIHKA
+34 KAKQRYAELAQEVNNLGKSNQNRGSLSTDEYEEFLDLSNQLA
-44 SIAAKEQAIS
+44 EAFPQL
-54 TKGAA
+54 TKGYDDNGNAILNLSGNVDTIVNSLDDLLKKEKELA
-59 GTTSVFVEKQKIA
+59 NQKIMEEFPNVYKGYNKDISKAENDAKDAQAKFDRVNDLYQQMSQGGARRAFDLEGNSWFTNQNGDKVKIDIDTYKEMLKDAGIKYKTSSIKAPRIVNASSPYNYQNWTPQGTTVEAEGDVDVSLKSALDSAKKDFQYAEQKLKD
-72 QAEMKATGSA
+72 EKS
-82 SKVASIGVDALK
+82 SIV
-94 MSLNMFAGI
+94 SYLNTWLQSEFSYT
-103 IFISIIGK
+103 SI
-111 VIEGIQYLASSA
+111 
-123 ERAKEKLDEIKN
+123 
-135 TMSENKSSYES
+135 ENK
-146 NKKTLEGLRSE
+146 GLQS
-157 YDSLSEKANK
+157 A
-167 LGGVQNLANE
+167 VQNMVTNFDF
-177 EYERYTEITSQILG
+177 S
-191 ITPKLIT
+191 KLP
-198 GWDDEGTA
+198 E
-206 ISNKNG
+206 
-212 LLQKSI
+212 
-218 DLLDEEYEKAIRNN
+218 
-232 TTKSKNKEVA
+232 
-242 KGIIEKVNE
+242 
-251 FNRSPDTTTNG
+251 
-262 DTMWS
+262 
-267 LVNDFKNILNNI
+267 NI
-279 NDEKYYG
+279 
-286 LGDYDIAEQFY
+286 
-297 AYLYPDEHITKEKS
+297 
-311 AYTDG
+311 
-316 WIGALLNK
+316 
-324 IQDEDDYQKL
+324 
-334 ADSFADKNNP
+334 DKNNWEEVSE
-344 MYKLF
+344 YLRRNILF
-349 SDEEID
+349 AINNIQNDSQISKAFSEVFSNQDLMPKEKYNYIQQIIDYFGEDNVITLSLQPEID
-355 EMLENANDY
+355 DINALKEKYDN
-364 NQEVQRIID
+364 
-373 DREALYQDYK
+373 
-383 DQLNWNAQAVNTDD
+383 AVNKFKDPKD
-397 GKNAYK
+397 
-403 QLSDES
+403 
-409 KAALTEYI
+409 
-417 DNLDYASV
+417 
-425 KTVDD
+425 
-430 FYNMANNVRSFTK
+430 TK
-443 LLASDND
+443 
-450 FSNYIKDIYTPQE
+450 K
-463 DDESVEEYSK
+463 
-473 RIKDGI
+473 I
-479 KNIQDYIGE
+479 KN
-488 NKINVSLNFDDATKS
+488 
-503 VDALKDKYENTVN
+503 
-516 RFYNEHDQSLSDER
+516 
-530 QNLTDEYKKI
+530 
-540 SDWHLDD
+540 
-547 YETQIKNGTVQTKF
+547 
-561 GNVDMDKRTILHWSD
+561 
-576 ELKKTYADA
+576 
-585 LKSWDYDPEVGSIDT
+585 
-600 VYGASDRF
+600 
-608 GKNLDGVGWE
+608 
-618 VAFTPILP
+618 
-626 DGTFLSKDTVEK
+626 
-638 YFEEIL
+638 
-644 RQAYADDGQVTD
+644 
-656 DELKKLDAQGMKI
+656 
-669 GNTFVRGIY
+669 
-678 AGVDASLSKDE
+678 
-689 TGNDNKAN
+689 
-697 IIGRLMHFSGK
+697 
-708 FGAIQIAKDNIE
+708 
-720 KYEKQVGNDGSER
+720 
-733 TKLEKFFK
+733 FFK
-741 DNSINTSEEFD
+741 DNGINTLEELE
-752 YWNDVTKYAKNA
+752 YWETETKYAKNA
-764 TEAMNLYTEAKRQ
+764 TEAIDMYNEAKRQ

-817 FQSIIGLGAE
+817 FQSIIGLGAD

-833 DEDGS
+833 DEDGN

-861 KNKILETA
+861 KNKILERA

-884 NLDETSDSYDD
+884 NLDEASDSYDD

-908 TSQLDENGN
+908 TGQLDENGN

-938 LDTVGNAAIKGIK
+938 LDTVQNAAIKGIK

-1042 NEFEQLSDE
+1042 NEFEQLSAE

-1095 SAINSLSK
+1095 SAIDSLSK

-1158 YNSVAEM
+1158 YDSVAEM

-1178 AENEKKRQEILK
+1178 AENEKKRQEILE

-1198 LQEHY
+1198 LNEHY
-1203 ATVEKAQENHN
+1203 ATVEKAQETHN
-1214 ATTQEAQKQNNAQ
+1214 AT
-1227 TQENQKQNDAAIIA
+1227 TQENQKQNDEAVVTEQKNTHTNILNAA
-1241 EQQNTQTNSLN
+1241 SDF
-1252 GVKTYLTQFQTM
+1252 VSDFKKM
-1264 IQGFIDWLAQNPLHP
+1264 ISDLIDWLAGHP
-1279 TVEFT
+1279 ISPSVEFT
-1284 NLNDIM
+1284 NLNNIM
-1290 DSTFIDSNNGNTL
+1290 DSTFGGSSSLSTGTLPTGEGSANDVVNVARSYVNKGSFTHAGNGETVSSKDSCQAFVASVYKQAGVNSAYSSANT
-1303 NGMAYYNQ
+1303 
-1311 KNYSDSYAGGTI
+1311 
-1323 ATSGCGVTSAAMVA
+1323 AADA
-1337 TTLTGKTITP
+1337 RHKWAIHKIWGK
-1347 SEVAKLAK
+1347 
-1355 EKGYEVSE
+1355 
-1363 GTSWGLFNNLGSIY
+1363 
-1377 NFHGEEIGKDD
+1377 
-1388 KSILA
+1388 
-1393 ALNSG
+1393 
-1398 KKVIVSEGKGTWTS
+1398 
-1412 GAGHIIVLA
+1412 
-1421 GASDGKIMVND
+1421 DGKIDYSEIPVGACIYSQCGNDKRGHVSIYSGNGKIIEAGSTTIQEVNLND
-1432 PYSPEKS
+1432 TTKS
-1439 KKLWDI
+1439 RTYYGWGFNGGVMPK
-1445 GDITKTAKGAWAYY
+1445 Y

-1583 VLDDLPA
+1583 VLDDLPSN
-1590 DRRQAAMTDKYSN
+1590 RRQAAMTDKYSN
-1603 ILEGAKFLKRLFNNY
+1603 ILEGAKFLKRLFDNY

-1638 GINKYGKDVVAR
+1638 GVNKYGKDVVAR

-1725 IQGKNNDG
+1725 IKEKNNDE
-1733 FLAAWEKLQAEDET
+1733 FLAAWEKLQTEDET

-1777 YASSYAINTIKAQT
+1777 YASSYAISTIKAQT

-1806 AVLDDILKY
+1806 ALLDDILKY
-1815 FRKRKADGASADELK
+1815 FRERKANGASADELK

-1850 VSAIQSETD
+1850 VSTIQSETD

-1870 YVKDQITWQEKIN
+1870 YVKDQVTWQEKIN

-1908 GNDTKRELYQKQKD
+1908 GNDTKRELYQKQKE

-1930 ILNSDDKDYQEV
+1930 ILNSDNKDYQEV

-1970 GASTPKLVPYMKQ
+1970 GASTPNLVPHMKQ
-1983 IASLIQVYKK
+1983 IATQIQVYKK

-2037 LGDGNFDLRLE
+2037 LGEGNFDLRLE

-2064 KNQQEYVNELY
+2064 KKQQEYVNELY

-2085 VEKSQTLQEDLQ
+2085 IEKSQTLQEDLQ
-2097 SVYTTIKS
+2097 NVYTTIKS

-2111 QIKIDTIQKN
+2111 QIKIDAIQKN

-2281 DQIDAINKYQEK
+2281 DQIEAINKYQEK

-2390 SDKFYDLYRQ
+2390 SDKFDDLYRQ

-2439 IFQALGMSPICTVNS
+2439 IFQALGMSPIGTVNS

-2476 NKKAIEILND
+2476 NKKAIEVLND

-2689 DGKQY
+2689 DGNQY

-2717 DGLTDLTE
+2717 EGLTDLTE

>member
-279 NDEKYYG
+279 NKEKYHG

-297 AYLYPDEHITKEKS
+297 AYLYPNEHITKEKS
-311 AYTDG
+311 AYEDG

-334 ADSFADKNNP
+334 ANSFADKNNP

-349 SDEEID
+349 SEEEIN

-430 FYNMANNVRSFTK
+430 FYNMANNIRSFTK

-479 KNIQDYIGE
+479 KNIQEYVSE

-516 RFYNEHDQSLSDER
+516 RFYNEHSQSLSNEK

-608 GKNLDGVGWE
+608 GGNLDGVGWE

-669 GNTFVRGIY
+669 GNTFVQGIY

-764 TEAMNLYTEAKRQ
+764 TEAIDMYNEAKRQ

-817 FQSIIGLGAE
+817 FQSIIGLGAD

-833 DEDGS
+833 DEDGN

-861 KNKILETA
+861 KNKILDTA
-869 DGWND
+869 DGWST
-874 EADAAKYLKA
+874 EADAAQYLKA

-908 TSQLDENGN
+908 TEQLDENGN

-924 IENTIAGLRKQFGS
+924 IESTIAGLRKQFGS
-938 LDTVGNAAIKGIK
+938 LDTVQNAAIKGIK

-964 ADKIKD
+964 TDKIKD
-970 INKQLDDL
+970 LNKQLDDL

-1042 NEFEQLSDE
+1042 NEFEQLSAE

-1158 YNSVAEM
+1158 YDSVAEM

-1198 LQEHY
+1198 LNEHY
-1203 ATVEKAQENHN
+1203 ATVEKAQKTHN
-1214 ATTQEAQKQNNAQ
+1214 AT
-1227 TQENQKQNDAAIIA
+1227 TQENQKQNDKAVVT
-1241 EQQNTQTNSLN
+1241 EQKNTQTNSLN
-1252 GVKTYLTQFQTM
+1252 EVKNYVTQFQTI

-1279 TVEFT
+1279 TVEFA

-1290 DSTFIDSNNGNTL
+1290 DSTFIGGNNSTSLPTGEGSANDVVNTARSYVGKSSFTHAGNGKTL
-1303 NGMAYYNQ
+1303 NSKDYCQAFVASVYKQAGVNSFYSSADTAADARHKWAIHKIWG
-1311 KNYSDSYAGGTI
+1311 KNGKIDYSQIPVGACIYSQCGNDKRGHVSIY
-1323 ATSGCGVTSAAMVA
+1323 SGN
-1337 TTLTGKTITP
+1337 GKII
-1347 SEVAKLAK
+1347 EA
-1355 EKGYEVSE
+1355 
-1363 GTSWGLFNNLGSIY
+1363 GTSTIREVNINDTTKNRKYYGWGFNG
-1377 NFHGEEIGKDD
+1377 GVMPK
-1388 KSILA
+1388 
-1393 ALNSG
+1393 
-1398 KKVIVSEGKGTWTS
+1398 
-1412 GAGHIIVLA
+1412 
-1421 GASDGKIMVND
+1421 
-1432 PYSPEKS
+1432 
-1439 KKLWDI
+1439 
-1445 GDITKTAKGAWAYY
+1445 Y
-1459 AKGTK
+1459 AKGTN
-1464 NFGIGGENY
+1464 NFGIYGENY
-1473 KTEYL
+1473 RTEFAI
-1478 RNKKTGE
+1478 NKKTGE
-1485 WHEINE
+1485 WFEANE

-1502 IGEKTSAKIKQ
+1502 VGEKTSAKIKQ

-1525 PISDPKVREMV
+1525 PISDPDVREMV
-1536 KKASQESGV
+1536 KKVSSETGV
-1545 PANIILAVIDQESD
+1545 PANILLSVIDQESN

-1583 VLDDLPA
+1583 VLDDLPS

-1603 ILEGAKFLKRLFNNY
+1603 ILEGAKFLKRLFDNY

-1664 SISTAVQAVSTDT
+1664 SISTAVEAVSTDT

-1725 IQGKNNDG
+1725 IQEKNNDE

-1777 YASSYAINTIKAQT
+1777 YASSYAISTIKAQT
-1791 GVQVNELLKQYDDEK
+1791 DVQVNELLKQYDDEK

-1815 FRKRKADGASADELK
+1815 FRERKANGASADELK

-1859 YLLNIAERNTK
+1859 YLLSVAERNNK
-1870 YVKDQITWQEKIN
+1870 YVKDQVTWQEKIN

-1908 GNDTKRELYQKQKD
+1908 GNDTKRELYQKQKE

-1970 GASTPKLVPYMKQ
+1970 GASTPKLVPHMKQ
-1983 IASLIQVYKK
+1983 IASLIQSYKK

-2064 KNQQEYVNELY
+2064 KKQQEYVNELY

-2390 SDKFYDLYRQ
+2390 SDKFDDLYRQ

-2429 NIDVKKLTNA
+2429 NIDVNKLTNA
-2439 IFQALGMSPICTVNS
+2439 IFQALGMSPIGTVNS
-2454 SSTSTSNSVNT
+2454 GSTSTGNSTNT
-2465 SDNSNLSFDEA
+2465 SGNSNLSFDEA
-2476 NKKAIEILND
+2476 TKKAIEVLND
-2486 KGLDGLDEV
+2486 KGLDGLDEA
-2495 DKILLNNGY
+2495 DKILLSNGY
-2504 SLNRNSISTADGTG
+2504 SLNKNSISTADGTG
-2518 RKFIRVSDGDTDR
+2518 RKFIKVSDGDSKK
-2531 YLAQSSDGKWKFAY
+2531 YLVQSSDGKWILAA

-2555 GSSGNIGES
+2555 GSSGNVGES

-2595 QAEKNKQDA
+2595 QAEKNKRTAIDA
-2604 ISWLK
+2604 VK
-2609 TYQKENGGAFNT
+2609 AYQKQHGGAFNT
-2621 VAYKSSKEAYDA
+2621 NIFDSAPEAYEANVGSVTSSGKPILVIYKSGDA
-2633 NVDTVKDSKKSILVV
+2633 NYIPGIIYS
-2648 YYVSGEHYAVGKIQ
+2648 
-2662 YGDTVPKTLKKFG
+2662 GDTMVHRLPGFA
-2675 KGTKNAPRGLSIIN
+2675 KGTNNAPRGLSIIN
-2689 DGKQY
+2689 DGNQY

-2717 DGLTDLTE
+2717 NGLTDLTE
-2725 SDLGRLLLE
+2725 SDLGKLLLE
-2734 NGSMQAQS
+2734 NGSIQAQA
-2742 FLEPFKQSLFDNN
+2742 FLEPFKQSLFDNS

>member
-1 MNAAI
+1 MTNASQGAKDFVKGTQNGTESLNNMTKASKAAELGMRALATVGNMALVFAI
-6 KEQAAQLEIDRQ
+6 TETISVIYNCINASENLQKAAAEAGSEFKSTKESIEDYRQ
-18 ELSLL
+18 
-23 EEKIKSGMSYE
+23 KIADLHETINSSTASYE
-34 QAYAESIHKA
+34 ETYSARGELLKIQDEMIEKFGSEAESIDKVKDAINGVDEAFDNLTNDEWGKA
-44 SIAAKEQAIS
+44 KNNFNSDTGEGLGGKIAHFFSHDFGHSSNIDKMMEEMGS
-54 TKGAA
+54 TKESFHIASA
-59 GTTSVFVEKQKIA
+59 GKTKEEQEKLDKFVEELRRLYNINIYRDPDGHNVYDKIEVAGDNLKDIYSKMLDIQKLGKSIGLDDSFLGNLSEKNGKIQNKIDQYDEMYNENIFQEKVLKDENLA
-72 QAEMKATGSA
+72 QKYKDITQAYKDSQEVIKNGGSDEDVKAA
-82 SKVASIGVDALK
+82 QEKVAKLIQEATDGLTD
-94 MSLNMFAGI
+94 N
-103 IFISIIGK
+103 SIITFFEEMYPDLQDVVGK
-111 VIEGIQYLASSA
+111 WKFKVDFEANKDRFDDSIRDLISHFDSS
-123 ERAKEKLDEIKN
+123 DEIKN
-135 TMSENKSSYES
+135 FSA
-146 NKKTLEGLRSE
+146 
-157 YDSLSEKANK
+157 KANPEN
-167 LGGVQNLANE
+167 VQYYDDLVAKANE
-177 EYERYTEITSQILG
+177 YGLSVDQLIDKLEELGEIQSQR
-191 ITPKLIT
+191 K
-198 GWDDEGTA
+198 
-206 ISNKNG
+206 
-212 LLQKSI
+212 I
-218 DLLDEEYEKAIRNN
+218 DLVDKLVLNDESKKITDWGLSEYEK
-232 TTKSKNKEVA
+232 
-242 KGIIEKVNE
+242 
-251 FNRSPDTTTNG
+251 
-262 DTMWS
+262 
-267 LVNDFKNILNNI
+267 
-279 NDEKYYG
+279 
-286 LGDYDIAEQFY
+286 Q
-297 AYLYPDEHITKEKS
+297 
-311 AYTDG
+311 
-316 WIGALLNK
+316 
-324 IQDEDDYQKL
+324 
-334 ADSFADKNNP
+334 
-344 MYKLF
+344 
-349 SDEEID
+349 
-355 EMLENANDY
+355 
-364 NQEVQRIID
+364 
-373 DREALYQDYK
+373 
-383 DQLNWNAQAVNTDD
+383 
-397 GKNAYK
+397 
-403 QLSDES
+403 
-409 KAALTEYI
+409 
-417 DNLDYASV
+417 
-425 KTVDD
+425 
-430 FYNMANNVRSFTK
+430 
-443 LLASDND
+443 
-450 FSNYIKDIYTPQE
+450 IKD
-463 DDESVEEYSK
+463 
-473 RIKDGI
+473 
-479 KNIQDYIGE
+479 
-488 NKINVSLNFDDATKS
+488 
-503 VDALKDKYENTVN
+503 
-516 RFYNEHDQSLSDER
+516 
-530 QNLTDEYKKI
+530 
-540 SDWHLDD
+540 
-547 YETQIKNGTVQTKF
+547 GTVQTKF
-561 GNVDMDKRTILHWSD
+561 GNVDMDKRTIIRWSD
-576 ELKKTYADA
+576 ELKKTYAEA
-585 LKSWDYDPEVGSIDT
+585 LSSWDYDPEIGSIDT
-600 VYGASDRF
+600 VFGASGRF
-608 GKNLDGVGWE
+608 GENLNNNGWE

-626 DGTFLSKDTVEK
+626 DGTFLSKDTVEQ
-638 YFEEIL
+638 YINSILEE
-644 RQAYADDGQVTD
+644 AYVDDGKVTD
-656 DELKKLDAQGMKI
+656 DELKEIDAQGRWV
-669 GNTFVRGIY
+669 GNTFVQGIY
-678 AGVDASLSKDE
+678 AGIDDSLNYDNN
-689 TGNDNKAN
+689 GNQADV
-697 IIGRLMHFSGK
+697 IGRLMHFAGK
-708 FGAIQIAKDNIE
+708 FGAIFLARNGDDNKDAKEQINKFVNSLSEDDLKITQTKDFDKALEEQKKNLNGATLSLE
-720 KYEKQVGNDGSER
+720 NYQAA
-733 TKLEKFFK
+733 LEKAKEANPTITFK
-741 DNSINTSEEFD
+741 VED
-752 YWNDVTKYAKNA
+752 
-764 TEAMNLYTEAKRQ
+764 
-777 AMTFDIDSLTK
+777 LTK
-788 KIDEIQNVYKTLKDA
+788 KIDEIQNTYKTLRDA

-817 FQSIIGLGAE
+817 FQSIMALSPE

-833 DEDGS
+833 DENGNLRLNEQA
-838 LKLNAQSLQELT
+838 LKDVA
-850 IARVK
+850 IARIQ
-855 DMVVAQ
+855 DMVIAQ
-861 KNKILETA
+861 KIAVLDTA
-869 DGWND
+869 KTWTD
-874 EADAAKYLKA
+874 EADALKYLKG
-884 NLDETSDSYDD
+884 NLDDASKSKE
-895 IIEKKLQLLRIKW
+895 EFLNKQLKEVQLKW
-908 TSQLDENGN
+908 AEQTDENGN
-917 RVWSDEQ
+917 RKFSDKDIQENTKGILSVWSD
-924 IENTIAGLRKQFGS
+924 IDTLGNSAINGINNGL
-938 LDTVGNAAIKGIK
+938 
-951 SGFGMTGESAKDN
+951 GMTGEGAKDVAKN
-964 ADKIKD
+964 IKD

-1020 IGKIEIVSN
+1020 IGKIEIVSD

-1042 NEFEQLSDE
+1042 NEFEQLSAE
-1051 QHDTADSSNELA
+1051 QYDTADSSNELA

-1095 SAINSLSK
+1095 SAINYLSK

-1178 AENEKKRQEILK
+1178 TENEKKRQEILE

-1198 LQEHY
+1198 LNEHY
-1203 ATVEKAQENHN
+1203 ATVEKAQETHN
-1214 ATTQEAQKQNNAQ
+1214 ATTQEAQKQNDAQ
-1227 TQENQKQNDAAIIA
+1227 TQENQKQNDAAIIT

-1502 IGEKTSAKIKQ
+1502 VGEKTSAKIKQ

-1525 PISDPKVREMV
+1525 PISDPNVREMV
-1536 KKASQESGV
+1536 KKASQETGV

-1583 VLDDLPA
+1583 VLDDLPS

-1725 IQGKNNDG
+1725 IQGKNNDE

-1815 FRKRKADGASADELK
+1815 FRERKANGASADELK

-2390 SDKFYDLYRQ
+2390 SDKFD
-2400 IVEYFK
+2400 
-2406 TGNTDAIPGI
+2406 
-2416 IKSFVEEFNSIVD
+2416 
-2429 NIDVKKLTNA
+2429 
-2439 IFQALGMSPICTVNS
+2439 
-2454 SSTSTSNSVNT
+2454 
-2465 SDNSNLSFDEA
+2465 
-2476 NKKAIEILND
+2476 
-2486 KGLDGLDEV
+2486 
-2495 DKILLNNGY
+2495 
-2504 SLNRNSISTADGTG
+2504 
-2518 RKFIRVSDGDTDR
+2518 
-2531 YLAQSSDGKWKFAY
+2531 
-2545 DYSTAASIAG
+2545 
-2555 GSSGNIGES
+2555 
-2564 SNNGSNNSSSSNIVK
+2564 
-2579 NPTGT
+2579 
-2584 ANNGMDYSETN
+2584 
-2595 QAEKNKQDA
+2595 
-2604 ISWLK
+2604 
-2609 TYQKENGGAFNT
+2609 
-2621 VAYKSSKEAYDA
+2621 
-2633 NVDTVKDSKKSILVV
+2633 
-2648 YYVSGEHYAVGKIQ
+2648 
-2662 YGDTVPKTLKKFG
+2662 
-2675 KGTKNAPRGLSIIN
+2675 
-2689 DGKQY
+2689 
-2694 SGELVNFRGGEQ
+2694 
-2706 VIPADKSIKLI
+2706 
-2717 DGLTDLTE
+2717 
-2725 SDLGRLLLE
+2725 
-2734 NGSMQAQS
+2734 
-2742 FLEPFKQSLFDNN
+2742 
-2755 ALQNLNNMKQ
+2755 
-2765 VDNSITISNINMY
+2765 
-2778 ETENVND
+2778 
-2785 FVKQLNRQLPLAA
+2785 
-2798 KKIKR
+2798 

>member
-1 MNAAI
+1 MTNASQGAKDFVKGTQNGTESLNNMTKASKAAELGMRALATVGNMALVFAI
-6 KEQAAQLEIDRQ
+6 TETISVIYNCINASENLQKAAAEAGSEFKSTKESIEDYRQ
-18 ELSLL
+18 
-23 EEKIKSGMSYE
+23 KIADLHETINSSTASYE
-34 QAYAESIHKA
+34 ETYSARGELLKIQDEMIEKFGSEAESIDKVKDAINGVDEAFDNLTNDEWGKA
-44 SIAAKEQAIS
+44 KNNFNSDTGEGLGGKIAHFFSHDFGHSSNIDKMMEEMGS
-54 TKGAA
+54 TKESFHIASA
-59 GTTSVFVEKQKIA
+59 GKTKEEQEKLDKFVEELRRLYNINIYRDPDGHNVYDKIEVAGDNLKDIYSKMLDIQKLGKSIGLDDSFLGNLSEKNGKIQNKIDQYDEMYNENIFQEKVLKDENLA
-72 QAEMKATGSA
+72 QKYKDITQAYKDSQEVIKNGGSDEDVKAA
-82 SKVASIGVDALK
+82 QEKVAKLIQEATDGLTD
-94 MSLNMFAGI
+94 N
-103 IFISIIGK
+103 SIITFFEEMYPDLQDVVGK
-111 VIEGIQYLASSA
+111 WKFKVDFEANKDRFDDSIRDLISHFDSS
-123 ERAKEKLDEIKN
+123 DEIKN
-135 TMSENKSSYES
+135 FSA
-146 NKKTLEGLRSE
+146 
-157 YDSLSEKANK
+157 KANPEN
-167 LGGVQNLANE
+167 VQYYDDLVAKANE
-177 EYERYTEITSQILG
+177 YGLSVDQLIDKLEELGEIQSQR
-191 ITPKLIT
+191 K
-198 GWDDEGTA
+198 
-206 ISNKNG
+206 
-212 LLQKSI
+212 I
-218 DLLDEEYEKAIRNN
+218 DLVDKLVLNDESKKITDWGLSEYEK
-232 TTKSKNKEVA
+232 
-242 KGIIEKVNE
+242 
-251 FNRSPDTTTNG
+251 
-262 DTMWS
+262 
-267 LVNDFKNILNNI
+267 
-279 NDEKYYG
+279 
-286 LGDYDIAEQFY
+286 Q
-297 AYLYPDEHITKEKS
+297 
-311 AYTDG
+311 
-316 WIGALLNK
+316 
-324 IQDEDDYQKL
+324 
-334 ADSFADKNNP
+334 
-344 MYKLF
+344 
-349 SDEEID
+349 
-355 EMLENANDY
+355 
-364 NQEVQRIID
+364 
-373 DREALYQDYK
+373 
-383 DQLNWNAQAVNTDD
+383 
-397 GKNAYK
+397 
-403 QLSDES
+403 
-409 KAALTEYI
+409 
-417 DNLDYASV
+417 
-425 KTVDD
+425 
-430 FYNMANNVRSFTK
+430 
-443 LLASDND
+443 
-450 FSNYIKDIYTPQE
+450 IKD
-463 DDESVEEYSK
+463 
-473 RIKDGI
+473 
-479 KNIQDYIGE
+479 
-488 NKINVSLNFDDATKS
+488 
-503 VDALKDKYENTVN
+503 
-516 RFYNEHDQSLSDER
+516 
-530 QNLTDEYKKI
+530 
-540 SDWHLDD
+540 
-547 YETQIKNGTVQTKF
+547 GTVQTKF
-561 GNVDMDKRTILHWSD
+561 GNVDMDKRTIIRWSD
-576 ELKKTYADA
+576 ELKKTYAEA
-585 LKSWDYDPEVGSIDT
+585 LSSWDYDPEIGSIDT
-600 VYGASDRF
+600 VFGASGRF
-608 GKNLDGVGWE
+608 GENLNNNGWE

-626 DGTFLSKDTVEK
+626 DGTFLSKDTVEQ
-638 YFEEIL
+638 YINSILEE
-644 RQAYADDGQVTD
+644 AYVDDGKVTD
-656 DELKKLDAQGMKI
+656 DELKEIDAQGRWV
-669 GNTFVRGIY
+669 GNTFVQGIY
-678 AGVDASLSKDE
+678 AGIDDSLNYDNN
-689 TGNDNKAN
+689 GNQADV
-697 IIGRLMHFSGK
+697 IGRLMHFAGK
-708 FGAIQIAKDNIE
+708 FGAIFLARNGDDNKDAKEQINKFVNSLSEDDLKITQTKDFDKALEEQKKNLNGATLSLE
-720 KYEKQVGNDGSER
+720 NYQAA
-733 TKLEKFFK
+733 LEKAKEANPTITFK
-741 DNSINTSEEFD
+741 VED
-752 YWNDVTKYAKNA
+752 
-764 TEAMNLYTEAKRQ
+764 
-777 AMTFDIDSLTK
+777 LTK
-788 KIDEIQNVYKTLKDA
+788 KIDEIQNTYKTLRDA

-817 FQSIIGLGAE
+817 FQSIMALSPE

-833 DEDGS
+833 DENGNLRLNEQA
-838 LKLNAQSLQELT
+838 LKDVA
-850 IARVK
+850 IARIQ
-855 DMVVAQ
+855 DMVIAQ
-861 KNKILETA
+861 KIAVLDTA
-869 DGWND
+869 KTWTD
-874 EADAAKYLKA
+874 EADALKYLKG
-884 NLDETSDSYDD
+884 NLDDASKSKE
-895 IIEKKLQLLRIKW
+895 EFLNKQLKEVQLKW
-908 TSQLDENGN
+908 AEQTDENGN
-917 RVWSDEQ
+917 RKFSDKDIQENTKGILSVWSD
-924 IENTIAGLRKQFGS
+924 IDTLGNSAINGINNGL
-938 LDTVGNAAIKGIK
+938 
-951 SGFGMTGESAKDN
+951 GMTGEGAKDVAKN
-964 ADKIKD
+964 IKD

-1020 IGKIEIVSN
+1020 IGKIEIVSD

-1042 NEFEQLSDE
+1042 NEFEQLSAE
-1051 QHDTADSSNELA
+1051 QYDTADSSNELA

-1095 SAINSLSK
+1095 SAINYLSK

-1178 AENEKKRQEILK
+1178 TENEKKRQEILE

-1198 LQEHY
+1198 LNEHY
-1203 ATVEKAQENHN
+1203 ATVEKAQETHN
-1214 ATTQEAQKQNNAQ
+1214 ATTQEAQKQNDAQ
-1227 TQENQKQNDAAIIA
+1227 TQENQKQNDAAIIT

-1513 IGKPLPM
+1513 VGKPLPM

-1536 KKASQESGV
+1536 KKASQETGV

-1590 DRRQAAMTDKYSN
+1590 GRKQAAMTDKYSN

-1689 KDMKTELQ
+1689 KDMKAELQ

-1725 IQGKNNDG
+1725 IQGKNNDE
-1733 FLAAWEKLQAEDET
+1733 FLAAWEKLQTEDET

-1815 FRKRKADGASADELK
+1815 FRERKADGASADELK

-2390 SDKFYDLYRQ
+2390 SDKFD
-2400 IVEYFK
+2400 
-2406 TGNTDAIPGI
+2406 
-2416 IKSFVEEFNSIVD
+2416 
-2429 NIDVKKLTNA
+2429 
-2439 IFQALGMSPICTVNS
+2439 
-2454 SSTSTSNSVNT
+2454 
-2465 SDNSNLSFDEA
+2465 
-2476 NKKAIEILND
+2476 
-2486 KGLDGLDEV
+2486 
-2495 DKILLNNGY
+2495 
-2504 SLNRNSISTADGTG
+2504 
-2518 RKFIRVSDGDTDR
+2518 
-2531 YLAQSSDGKWKFAY
+2531 
-2545 DYSTAASIAG
+2545 
-2555 GSSGNIGES
+2555 
-2564 SNNGSNNSSSSNIVK
+2564 
-2579 NPTGT
+2579 
-2584 ANNGMDYSETN
+2584 
-2595 QAEKNKQDA
+2595 
-2604 ISWLK
+2604 
-2609 TYQKENGGAFNT
+2609 
-2621 VAYKSSKEAYDA
+2621 
-2633 NVDTVKDSKKSILVV
+2633 
-2648 YYVSGEHYAVGKIQ
+2648 
-2662 YGDTVPKTLKKFG
+2662 
-2675 KGTKNAPRGLSIIN
+2675 
-2689 DGKQY
+2689 
-2694 SGELVNFRGGEQ
+2694 
-2706 VIPADKSIKLI
+2706 
-2717 DGLTDLTE
+2717 
-2725 SDLGRLLLE
+2725 
-2734 NGSMQAQS
+2734 
-2742 FLEPFKQSLFDNN
+2742 
-2755 ALQNLNNMKQ
+2755 
-2765 VDNSITISNINMY
+2765 
-2778 ETENVND
+2778 
-2785 FVKQLNRQLPLAA
+2785 
-2798 KKIKR
+2798 

>member
-1 MNAAI
+1 MTNENWNQILSLCDDTTASYLTRIKGLEGTMTGYSVSLQGNVSGLMGITKIMRQYNALGGTSTTKQRELAGAIALNNTQLGSYLTRLNGAKASLVGYGASLVGSTIKTVALTVATAALNAALTMGMSFI
-6 KEQAAQLEIDRQ
+6 ITGLVSAFSTWIN
-18 ELSLL
+18 SS
-23 EEKIKSGMSYE
+23 EKITEAAEEAKDKINSINNDLKTNTQTVE
-34 QAYAESIHKA
+34 KAKQRYAELAQEVNNLGKSNQNRGSLSTDEYEEFLDLSNQLA
-44 SIAAKEQAIS
+44 EAFPQL
-54 TKGAA
+54 TKGYDDNGNAILNLSGNVDTIVNSLDDLLKKEKELA
-59 GTTSVFVEKQKIA
+59 NQKIMEEFPNVYKGYNKDISKAENDAKDAQAKFDRVNDLYQQMSQGGARRAFDLEGNSWFTNQNGDKVKIDIDTYKEMLKDAGIKYKTSSIKAPRIVDASSPYNYQNWTPQGTTVEAEGDVDVSLKSALDSAKKDFQYAEQKLKD
-72 QAEMKATGSA
+72 EKS
-82 SKVASIGVDALK
+82 SIV
-94 MSLNMFAGI
+94 SYLNTWLQSEFSYT
-103 IFISIIGK
+103 SI
-111 VIEGIQYLASSA
+111 
-123 ERAKEKLDEIKN
+123 
-135 TMSENKSSYES
+135 ENK
-146 NKKTLEGLRSE
+146 GLQS
-157 YDSLSEKANK
+157 A
-167 LGGVQNLANE
+167 VQNMVTNFDF
-177 EYERYTEITSQILG
+177 S
-191 ITPKLIT
+191 KLP
-198 GWDDEGTA
+198 E
-206 ISNKNG
+206 
-212 LLQKSI
+212 
-218 DLLDEEYEKAIRNN
+218 
-232 TTKSKNKEVA
+232 
-242 KGIIEKVNE
+242 
-251 FNRSPDTTTNG
+251 
-262 DTMWS
+262 
-267 LVNDFKNILNNI
+267 NI
-279 NDEKYYG
+279 
-286 LGDYDIAEQFY
+286 
-297 AYLYPDEHITKEKS
+297 
-311 AYTDG
+311 
-316 WIGALLNK
+316 
-324 IQDEDDYQKL
+324 
-334 ADSFADKNNP
+334 DKNNWEEVSE
-344 MYKLF
+344 YLRRNILF
-349 SDEEID
+349 AINNIQNDSQISKAFSEVFSNQDLMPKEKYNYIQQIIDYFGEDNVITLSLQPEID
-355 EMLENANDY
+355 DINALKEKYDN
-364 NQEVQRIID
+364 
-373 DREALYQDYK
+373 
-383 DQLNWNAQAVNTDD
+383 AVNKFKDPKD
-397 GKNAYK
+397 
-403 QLSDES
+403 
-409 KAALTEYI
+409 
-417 DNLDYASV
+417 
-425 KTVDD
+425 
-430 FYNMANNVRSFTK
+430 TK
-443 LLASDND
+443 
-450 FSNYIKDIYTPQE
+450 K
-463 DDESVEEYSK
+463 
-473 RIKDGI
+473 I
-479 KNIQDYIGE
+479 KN
-488 NKINVSLNFDDATKS
+488 
-503 VDALKDKYENTVN
+503 
-516 RFYNEHDQSLSDER
+516 
-530 QNLTDEYKKI
+530 
-540 SDWHLDD
+540 
-547 YETQIKNGTVQTKF
+547 
-561 GNVDMDKRTILHWSD
+561 
-576 ELKKTYADA
+576 
-585 LKSWDYDPEVGSIDT
+585 
-600 VYGASDRF
+600 
-608 GKNLDGVGWE
+608 
-618 VAFTPILP
+618 
-626 DGTFLSKDTVEK
+626 
-638 YFEEIL
+638 
-644 RQAYADDGQVTD
+644 
-656 DELKKLDAQGMKI
+656 
-669 GNTFVRGIY
+669 
-678 AGVDASLSKDE
+678 
-689 TGNDNKAN
+689 
-697 IIGRLMHFSGK
+697 
-708 FGAIQIAKDNIE
+708 
-720 KYEKQVGNDGSER
+720 
-733 TKLEKFFK
+733 FFK
-741 DNSINTSEEFD
+741 DNGINTLEELE
-752 YWNDVTKYAKNA
+752 YWETETKYAKNA
-764 TEAMNLYTEAKRQ
+764 TEAIDMYNEAKRQ

-817 FQSIIGLGAE
+817 FQSIIGLGAD

-833 DEDGS
+833 DEDGN

-1536 KKASQESGV
+1536 KKASQETGV

-1590 DRRQAAMTDKYSN
+1590 GRKQAAMTDKYSN

-1689 KDMKTELQ
+1689 KDMKAELQ

-1725 IQGKNNDG
+1725 IQGKNNDE
-1733 FLAAWEKLQAEDET
+1733 FLAAWEKLQTEDET

-1815 FRKRKADGASADELK
+1815 FRERKADGASADELK

-2390 SDKFYDLYRQ
+2390 SDKFD
-2400 IVEYFK
+2400 
-2406 TGNTDAIPGI
+2406 
-2416 IKSFVEEFNSIVD
+2416 
-2429 NIDVKKLTNA
+2429 
-2439 IFQALGMSPICTVNS
+2439 
-2454 SSTSTSNSVNT
+2454 
-2465 SDNSNLSFDEA
+2465 
-2476 NKKAIEILND
+2476 
-2486 KGLDGLDEV
+2486 
-2495 DKILLNNGY
+2495 
-2504 SLNRNSISTADGTG
+2504 
-2518 RKFIRVSDGDTDR
+2518 
-2531 YLAQSSDGKWKFAY
+2531 
-2545 DYSTAASIAG
+2545 
-2555 GSSGNIGES
+2555 
-2564 SNNGSNNSSSSNIVK
+2564 
-2579 NPTGT
+2579 
-2584 ANNGMDYSETN
+2584 
-2595 QAEKNKQDA
+2595 
-2604 ISWLK
+2604 
-2609 TYQKENGGAFNT
+2609 
-2621 VAYKSSKEAYDA
+2621 
-2633 NVDTVKDSKKSILVV
+2633 
-2648 YYVSGEHYAVGKIQ
+2648 
-2662 YGDTVPKTLKKFG
+2662 
-2675 KGTKNAPRGLSIIN
+2675 
-2689 DGKQY
+2689 
-2694 SGELVNFRGGEQ
+2694 
-2706 VIPADKSIKLI
+2706 
-2717 DGLTDLTE
+2717 
-2725 SDLGRLLLE
+2725 
-2734 NGSMQAQS
+2734 
-2742 FLEPFKQSLFDNN
+2742 
-2755 ALQNLNNMKQ
+2755 
-2765 VDNSITISNINMY
+2765 
-2778 ETENVND
+2778 
-2785 FVKQLNRQLPLAA
+2785 
-2798 KKIKR
+2798 

>member
-1 MNAAI
+1 MRGSFRKSCIEGTAFKYTMQNASEGAQNFVKGLQDGTNNLDQMNKASKAAELGMKALATVGNI
-6 KEQAAQLEIDRQ
+6 AFAYVISSAITMIYDLVTASDRLKETAAQVGSTFASTKSDISDYKEQIENLYQTIDNDATSYEDAYNARQ
-18 ELSLL
+18 ELLKIQDEMISKFGKEADAVKLVTDAINGQTDSLDQL
-23 EEKIKSGMSYE
+23 TQDKWNETIASFNSNYGEKWTE
-34 QAYAESIHKA
+34 KA
-44 SIAAKEQAIS
+44 VDNVLKFFHG
-54 TKGAA
+54 TKY
-59 GTTSVFVEKQKIA
+59 QQMID
-72 QAEMKATGSA
+72 EME
-82 SKVASIGVDALK
+82 
-94 MSLNMFAGI
+94 N
-103 IFISIIGK
+103 GK
-111 VIEGIQYLASSA
+111 VTFDVSRS
-123 ERAKEKLDEIKN
+123 KDEN
-135 TMSENKSSYES
+135 Y
-146 NKKTLEGLRSE
+146 KK
-157 YDSLSEKANK
+157 
-167 LGGVQNLANE
+167 
-177 EYERYTEITSQILG
+177 
-191 ITPKLIT
+191 
-198 GWDDEGTA
+198 
-206 ISNKNG
+206 
-212 LLQKSI
+212 
-218 DLLDEEYEKAIRNN
+218 
-232 TTKSKNKEVA
+232 
-242 KGIIEKVNE
+242 
-251 FNRSPDTTTNG
+251 
-262 DTMWS
+262 
-267 LVNDFKNILNNI
+267 FKNILLQ
-279 NDEKYYG
+279 DFGVSVGASGYKDTFT
-286 LGDYDIAEQFY
+286 LSGDSLDDI
-297 AYLYPDEHITKEKS
+297 
-311 AYTDG
+311 
-316 WIGALLNK
+316 
-324 IQDEDDYQKL
+324 YQKL
-334 ADSFADKNNP
+334 LNIQTLSKNLNIKNTNFGDF
-344 MYKLF
+344 Y
-349 SDEEID
+349 DVID
-355 EMLENANDY
+355 ETKSKLDSYQEIYSQHILYDKILKSDDYEKSFKEVNEAYKKYKDAFTSGDENEIEKAKQNY
-364 NQEVQRIID
+364 AEIIQEVTEGVNDQSVIDYFNSMYPELQEVVGGWEFEVKFKAAIDDDSDNFENNVKNAIGQFDTVEDVKHYNYDAATEEQRKAYLKLKQYADDYGLTLDQLIDKLAQMGLIHTQSKSDLLDRIIPSRRKSTND
-373 DREALYQDYK
+373 KSSKINNIISNVDENEATK
-383 DQLNWNAQAVNTDD
+383 WV
-397 GKNAYK
+397 
-403 QLSDES
+403 ES
-409 KAALTEYI
+409 LTEEEAKLANSPEFDAALKKQKENI
-417 DNLDYASV
+417 ASV
-425 KTVDD
+425 PE
-430 FYNMANNVRSFTK
+430 SFK
-443 LLASDND
+443 EA
-450 FSNYIKDIYTPQE
+450 K
-463 DDESVEEYSK
+463 
-473 RIKDGI
+473 
-479 KNIQDYIGE
+479 E
-488 NKINVSLNFDDATKS
+488 NL
-503 VDALKDKYENTVN
+503 E
-516 RFYNEHDQSLSDER
+516 
-530 QNLTDEYKKI
+530 DEYKKI
-540 SDWHLDD
+540 SKWNLSD
-547 YETQIKNGTVQTKF
+547 YEDQIKDGTVQTKF
-561 GNVDMDKRTILHWSD
+561 GNVDMDKRNIIQYDQKYLD
-576 ELKKTYADA
+576 EHADV
-585 LKSWDYDPEVGSIDT
+585 LKSWADEVDEEGNIIKTKYDTVAEAIANGEQMIDT
-600 VYGASDRF
+600 VYGGSDRF
-608 GKNLDGVGWE
+608 GEDLNKKGWE

-626 DGTFLSKDTVEK
+626 DGTFLSKEAVYE
-638 YFEEIL
+638 YINSIL
-644 RQAYADDGQVTD
+644 AEAYEDDGEVTE
-656 DELKKLDAQGMKI
+656 DELAAIDARGRQI
-669 GNTFVRGIY
+669 GNTYIKGIY
-678 AGVDASLSKDE
+678 AGMDDSTNYE
-689 TGNDNKAN
+689 NNGNKASV
-697 IIGRLMHFSGK
+697 IGRLMHFVGK
-708 FGAIQIAKDNIE
+708 FGAVQIA
-720 KYEKQVGNDGSER
+720 Q
-733 TKLEKFFK
+733 
-741 DNSINTSEEFD
+741 NTVEEESKSMD
-752 YWNDVTKYAKNA
+752 SGTLSAKNYSA
-764 TEAMNLYTEAKRQ
+764 ALQEVKDAKNLLSSDVSFST
-777 AMTFDIDSLTK
+777 DIDTLTK

-817 FQSIIGLGAE
+817 FQSIIGLGAD

-833 DEDGS
+833 DEDGN

-850 IARVK
+850 IARIK

-861 KNKILETA
+861 KNKIINMATE
-869 DGWND
+869 WSN
-874 EADAAKYLKA
+874 ESDAAKYLKG

-895 IIEKKLQLLRIKW
+895 LIEKRLQLLRVKW
-908 TSQLDENGN
+908 TEQLDENGN
-917 RVWSDEQ
+917 RVWTDEQ

-938 LDTVGNAAIKGIK
+938 LDTVQNAAIKGIK

-978 AKSEALQ
+978 ARSEALQ

-1042 NEFEQLSDE
+1042 NEFEQLSAE
-1051 QHDTADSSNELA
+1051 QYDTADSSNELA

-1103 NSIERAT
+1103 SSIERAT

-1126 GLEFSFVPTVP
+1126 GLEFSFAPTVP

-1158 YNSVAEM
+1158 YDSVAEM
-1165 QKTALDLQYKEQM
+1165 QKTALALQYKEQM

-1198 LQEHY
+1198 LNEHY
-1203 ATVEKAQENHN
+1203 ATVEKAQETHN
-1214 ATTQEAQKQNNAQ
+1214 ATTQENQKQNDAQ
-1227 TQENQKQNDAAIIA
+1227 TQENQKQNDAAIIT

-1513 IGKPLPM
+1513 VGKPLPM

-1536 KKASQESGV
+1536 KKASQETGV

-1590 DRRQAAMTDKYSN
+1590 GRKQAAMTDKYSN

-1689 KDMKTELQ
+1689 KDMKAELQ

-1725 IQGKNNDG
+1725 IQGKNNDE
-1733 FLAAWEKLQAEDET
+1733 FLAAWEKLQTEDET

-1815 FRKRKADGASADELK
+1815 FRERKADGASADELK

-2064 KNQQEYVNELY
+2064 KKQQEYVNELY

-2249 EYALAEEQRSIKQD
+2249 EYALAEEQHSIKQD

-2390 SDKFYDLYRQ
+2390 SDKFD
-2400 IVEYFK
+2400 
-2406 TGNTDAIPGI
+2406 
-2416 IKSFVEEFNSIVD
+2416 
-2429 NIDVKKLTNA
+2429 
-2439 IFQALGMSPICTVNS
+2439 
-2454 SSTSTSNSVNT
+2454 
-2465 SDNSNLSFDEA
+2465 
-2476 NKKAIEILND
+2476 
-2486 KGLDGLDEV
+2486 
-2495 DKILLNNGY
+2495 
-2504 SLNRNSISTADGTG
+2504 
-2518 RKFIRVSDGDTDR
+2518 
-2531 YLAQSSDGKWKFAY
+2531 
-2545 DYSTAASIAG
+2545 
-2555 GSSGNIGES
+2555 
-2564 SNNGSNNSSSSNIVK
+2564 
-2579 NPTGT
+2579 
-2584 ANNGMDYSETN
+2584 
-2595 QAEKNKQDA
+2595 
-2604 ISWLK
+2604 
-2609 TYQKENGGAFNT
+2609 
-2621 VAYKSSKEAYDA
+2621 
-2633 NVDTVKDSKKSILVV
+2633 
-2648 YYVSGEHYAVGKIQ
+2648 
-2662 YGDTVPKTLKKFG
+2662 
-2675 KGTKNAPRGLSIIN
+2675 
-2689 DGKQY
+2689 
-2694 SGELVNFRGGEQ
+2694 
-2706 VIPADKSIKLI
+2706 
-2717 DGLTDLTE
+2717 
-2725 SDLGRLLLE
+2725 
-2734 NGSMQAQS
+2734 
-2742 FLEPFKQSLFDNN
+2742 
-2755 ALQNLNNMKQ
+2755 
-2765 VDNSITISNINMY
+2765 
-2778 ETENVND
+2778 
-2785 FVKQLNRQLPLAA
+2785 
-2798 KKIKR
+2798 

>member
-1 MNAAI
+1 MTNASQGAKDFVKGTQNGTESLNNMTKASKAAELGMRALATVGNMALVFAI
-6 KEQAAQLEIDRQ
+6 TETISVIYNCINASENLQKAAAEAGSEFKSTKESIEDYRQ
-18 ELSLL
+18 
-23 EEKIKSGMSYE
+23 KIADLHETINSSTASYE
-34 QAYAESIHKA
+34 ETYSARGELLKIQDEMIEKFGSEAESIDKVKDAINGVDEAFDNLTNDEWGKA
-44 SIAAKEQAIS
+44 KNNFNSDTGEGLGGKIAHFFSHDFGHSSNIDKMMEEMGS
-54 TKGAA
+54 TKESFHIASA
-59 GTTSVFVEKQKIA
+59 GKTKEEQEKLDKFVEELRRLYNINIYRDPDGHNVYDKIEVAGDNLKDIYSKMLDIQKLGKSIGLDDSFLGNLSEKNGKIQNKIDQYDEMYNENIFQEKVLKDENLA
-72 QAEMKATGSA
+72 QKYKDITQAYKDSQEVIKNGGSDEDVKAA
-82 SKVASIGVDALK
+82 QEKVAKLIQEATDGLTD
-94 MSLNMFAGI
+94 N
-103 IFISIIGK
+103 SIITFFEEMYPDLQDVVGK
-111 VIEGIQYLASSA
+111 WKFKVDFEANKDRFDDSIRDLISHFDSS
-123 ERAKEKLDEIKN
+123 DEIKN
-135 TMSENKSSYES
+135 FSA
-146 NKKTLEGLRSE
+146 
-157 YDSLSEKANK
+157 KANPEN
-167 LGGVQNLANE
+167 VQYYDDLVAKANE
-177 EYERYTEITSQILG
+177 YGLSVDQLIDKLEELGEIQSQR
-191 ITPKLIT
+191 K
-198 GWDDEGTA
+198 
-206 ISNKNG
+206 
-212 LLQKSI
+212 I
-218 DLLDEEYEKAIRNN
+218 DLVDKLVLNDESKKITDWGLSEYEK
-232 TTKSKNKEVA
+232 
-242 KGIIEKVNE
+242 
-251 FNRSPDTTTNG
+251 
-262 DTMWS
+262 
-267 LVNDFKNILNNI
+267 
-279 NDEKYYG
+279 
-286 LGDYDIAEQFY
+286 Q
-297 AYLYPDEHITKEKS
+297 
-311 AYTDG
+311 
-316 WIGALLNK
+316 
-324 IQDEDDYQKL
+324 
-334 ADSFADKNNP
+334 
-344 MYKLF
+344 
-349 SDEEID
+349 
-355 EMLENANDY
+355 
-364 NQEVQRIID
+364 
-373 DREALYQDYK
+373 
-383 DQLNWNAQAVNTDD
+383 
-397 GKNAYK
+397 
-403 QLSDES
+403 
-409 KAALTEYI
+409 
-417 DNLDYASV
+417 
-425 KTVDD
+425 
-430 FYNMANNVRSFTK
+430 
-443 LLASDND
+443 
-450 FSNYIKDIYTPQE
+450 IKD
-463 DDESVEEYSK
+463 
-473 RIKDGI
+473 
-479 KNIQDYIGE
+479 
-488 NKINVSLNFDDATKS
+488 
-503 VDALKDKYENTVN
+503 
-516 RFYNEHDQSLSDER
+516 
-530 QNLTDEYKKI
+530 
-540 SDWHLDD
+540 
-547 YETQIKNGTVQTKF
+547 GTVQTKF
-561 GNVDMDKRTILHWSD
+561 GNVDMDKRTIIRWSD
-576 ELKKTYADA
+576 ELKKTYAEA
-585 LKSWDYDPEVGSIDT
+585 LSSWDYDPEIGSIDT
-600 VYGASDRF
+600 VFGASGRF
-608 GKNLDGVGWE
+608 GENLNNNGWE

-626 DGTFLSKDTVEK
+626 DGTFLSKDTVEQ
-638 YFEEIL
+638 YINSILEE
-644 RQAYADDGQVTD
+644 AYVDDGKVTD
-656 DELKKLDAQGMKI
+656 DELKEIDAQGRWV
-669 GNTFVRGIY
+669 GNTFVQGIY
-678 AGVDASLSKDE
+678 AGIDDSLNYDNN
-689 TGNDNKAN
+689 GNQADV
-697 IIGRLMHFSGK
+697 IGRLMHFAGK
-708 FGAIQIAKDNIE
+708 FGAIFLARNGDDNKDAKEQINKFVNSLSEDDLKITQTKDFDKALEEQKKNLNGATLSLE
-720 KYEKQVGNDGSER
+720 NYQAA
-733 TKLEKFFK
+733 LEKAKEANPTITFK
-741 DNSINTSEEFD
+741 VED
-752 YWNDVTKYAKNA
+752 
-764 TEAMNLYTEAKRQ
+764 
-777 AMTFDIDSLTK
+777 LTK
-788 KIDEIQNVYKTLKDA
+788 KIDEIQNTYKTLRDA

-817 FQSIIGLGAE
+817 FQSIMALSPE

-833 DEDGS
+833 DENGNLRLNEQA
-838 LKLNAQSLQELT
+838 LKDVA
-850 IARVK
+850 IARIQ
-855 DMVVAQ
+855 DMVIAQ
-861 KNKILETA
+861 KIAVLDTA
-869 DGWND
+869 KTWTD
-874 EADAAKYLKA
+874 EADALKYLKG
-884 NLDETSDSYDD
+884 NLDDASKSKE
-895 IIEKKLQLLRIKW
+895 EFLNKQLKEVQLKW
-908 TSQLDENGN
+908 AEQTDENGN
-917 RVWSDEQ
+917 RKFSDKDIQENTKGILSVWSD
-924 IENTIAGLRKQFGS
+924 IDTLGNSAINGINNGL
-938 LDTVGNAAIKGIK
+938 
-951 SGFGMTGESAKDN
+951 GMTGEGAKDVAKN
-964 ADKIKD
+964 IKD

-1020 IGKIEIVSN
+1020 IGKIEIVSD

-1042 NEFEQLSDE
+1042 NEFEQLSAE
-1051 QHDTADSSNELA
+1051 QYDTADSSNELA

-1103 NSIERAT
+1103 DSIERAT

-1178 AENEKKRQEILK
+1178 TENEKKRQEILE

-1198 LQEHY
+1198 LNEHY
-1203 ATVEKAQENHN
+1203 ATVEKAQESHN
-1214 ATTQEAQKQNNAQ
+1214 ATTQEAQKQNDAQ
-1227 TQENQKQNDAAIIA
+1227 TQENQKQNDAAIIT

-1513 IGKPLPM
+1513 VGKPLPM

-1536 KKASQESGV
+1536 KKASQETGV
-1545 PANIILAVIDQESD
+1545 PANIVLAVIDQESD

-1689 KDMKTELQ
+1689 KDMKAELQ

-1704 TPTELAKYQG
+1704 TPTELAKYQ
-1714 DLLNYIKDNNS
+1714 DNLLNYIKDNNT

-1948 VEPWFDATGE
+1948 VEPWFDGTGE

-1993 AWYEA
+1993 AWYDA

-2390 SDKFYDLYRQ
+2390 SDKFD
-2400 IVEYFK
+2400 
-2406 TGNTDAIPGI
+2406 
-2416 IKSFVEEFNSIVD
+2416 
-2429 NIDVKKLTNA
+2429 
-2439 IFQALGMSPICTVNS
+2439 
-2454 SSTSTSNSVNT
+2454 
-2465 SDNSNLSFDEA
+2465 
-2476 NKKAIEILND
+2476 
-2486 KGLDGLDEV
+2486 
-2495 DKILLNNGY
+2495 
-2504 SLNRNSISTADGTG
+2504 
-2518 RKFIRVSDGDTDR
+2518 
-2531 YLAQSSDGKWKFAY
+2531 
-2545 DYSTAASIAG
+2545 
-2555 GSSGNIGES
+2555 
-2564 SNNGSNNSSSSNIVK
+2564 
-2579 NPTGT
+2579 
-2584 ANNGMDYSETN
+2584 
-2595 QAEKNKQDA
+2595 
-2604 ISWLK
+2604 
-2609 TYQKENGGAFNT
+2609 
-2621 VAYKSSKEAYDA
+2621 
-2633 NVDTVKDSKKSILVV
+2633 
-2648 YYVSGEHYAVGKIQ
+2648 
-2662 YGDTVPKTLKKFG
+2662 
-2675 KGTKNAPRGLSIIN
+2675 
-2689 DGKQY
+2689 
-2694 SGELVNFRGGEQ
+2694 
-2706 VIPADKSIKLI
+2706 
-2717 DGLTDLTE
+2717 
-2725 SDLGRLLLE
+2725 
-2734 NGSMQAQS
+2734 
-2742 FLEPFKQSLFDNN
+2742 
-2755 ALQNLNNMKQ
+2755 
-2765 VDNSITISNINMY
+2765 
-2778 ETENVND
+2778 
-2785 FVKQLNRQLPLAA
+2785 
-2798 KKIKR
+2798 

>member
-1 MNAAI
+1 MRGSFRKSCIEGTAFKYTMQNASEGAQNFVKGLQDGTNNLDQMNKASKAAELGMKALATVGNI
-6 KEQAAQLEIDRQ
+6 AFAYVISSAITMIYDLVTASDRLKETAAQVGSTFASTKSDISDYKEQIENLYQTIDNDATSYEDAYNARQ
-18 ELSLL
+18 ELLKIQDEMISKFGKEADAVKLVTDAINGQTDSLDQL
-23 EEKIKSGMSYE
+23 TQDKWNETIASFNSNYGEKWTE
-34 QAYAESIHKA
+34 KA
-44 SIAAKEQAIS
+44 VDNVLKFFHG
-54 TKGAA
+54 TKY
-59 GTTSVFVEKQKIA
+59 QQMID
-72 QAEMKATGSA
+72 EME
-82 SKVASIGVDALK
+82 
-94 MSLNMFAGI
+94 N
-103 IFISIIGK
+103 GK
-111 VIEGIQYLASSA
+111 VTFDVSRS
-123 ERAKEKLDEIKN
+123 KDEN
-135 TMSENKSSYES
+135 Y
-146 NKKTLEGLRSE
+146 KK
-157 YDSLSEKANK
+157 
-167 LGGVQNLANE
+167 
-177 EYERYTEITSQILG
+177 
-191 ITPKLIT
+191 
-198 GWDDEGTA
+198 
-206 ISNKNG
+206 
-212 LLQKSI
+212 
-218 DLLDEEYEKAIRNN
+218 
-232 TTKSKNKEVA
+232 
-242 KGIIEKVNE
+242 
-251 FNRSPDTTTNG
+251 
-262 DTMWS
+262 
-267 LVNDFKNILNNI
+267 FKNILLQ
-279 NDEKYYG
+279 DFGVSVGASGYKDTFT
-286 LGDYDIAEQFY
+286 LSGDSLDDI
-297 AYLYPDEHITKEKS
+297 
-311 AYTDG
+311 
-316 WIGALLNK
+316 
-324 IQDEDDYQKL
+324 YQKL
-334 ADSFADKNNP
+334 LNIQTLSKNLNIKNTNFGDF
-344 MYKLF
+344 Y
-349 SDEEID
+349 DVID
-355 EMLENANDY
+355 ETKSKLDSYQEIYSQHILYDKILKSDDYEKSFKEVNEAYKKYKDAFTSGDENEIEKAKQNY
-364 NQEVQRIID
+364 AEIIQEVTEGVNDQSVIDYFNSMYPELQEVVGGWEFEVKFKAAIDDDSDNFENNVKNAIGQFDTVEDVKHYNYDAATEEQRKAYLKLKQYADDYGLTLDQLIDKLAQMGLIHTQSKSDLLDRIIPSRRKSTND
-373 DREALYQDYK
+373 KSSKINNIISNVDENEATK
-383 DQLNWNAQAVNTDD
+383 WV
-397 GKNAYK
+397 
-403 QLSDES
+403 ES
-409 KAALTEYI
+409 LTEEEAKLANSPEFDAALKKQKENI
-417 DNLDYASV
+417 ASV
-425 KTVDD
+425 PE
-430 FYNMANNVRSFTK
+430 SFK
-443 LLASDND
+443 EA
-450 FSNYIKDIYTPQE
+450 K
-463 DDESVEEYSK
+463 
-473 RIKDGI
+473 
-479 KNIQDYIGE
+479 E
-488 NKINVSLNFDDATKS
+488 NL
-503 VDALKDKYENTVN
+503 E
-516 RFYNEHDQSLSDER
+516 
-530 QNLTDEYKKI
+530 DEYKKI
-540 SDWHLDD
+540 SKWNLSD
-547 YETQIKNGTVQTKF
+547 YEDQIKDGTVQTKF
-561 GNVDMDKRTILHWSD
+561 GNVDMDKRNIIQYDQKYLD
-576 ELKKTYADA
+576 EHADV
-585 LKSWDYDPEVGSIDT
+585 LKSWADEVDEEGNIIKTKYDTVAEAIANGEQMIDT
-600 VYGASDRF
+600 VYGGSDRF
-608 GKNLDGVGWE
+608 GEDLNKKGWE

-626 DGTFLSKDTVEK
+626 DGTFLSKEAVYE
-638 YFEEIL
+638 YINSIL
-644 RQAYADDGQVTD
+644 AEAYEDDGEVTE
-656 DELKKLDAQGMKI
+656 DELAAIDARGRQI
-669 GNTFVRGIY
+669 GNTYIKGIY
-678 AGVDASLSKDE
+678 AGMDDSTNYE
-689 TGNDNKAN
+689 NNGNKASV
-697 IIGRLMHFSGK
+697 IGRLMHFVGK
-708 FGAIQIAKDNIE
+708 FGAVQIA
-720 KYEKQVGNDGSER
+720 Q
-733 TKLEKFFK
+733 
-741 DNSINTSEEFD
+741 NTVEEESKSMD
-752 YWNDVTKYAKNA
+752 SGTLSAKNYSA
-764 TEAMNLYTEAKRQ
+764 ALQEVKDAKNLLSSDVSFST
-777 AMTFDIDSLTK
+777 DIDTLTK

-817 FQSIIGLGAE
+817 FQSIIGLGAD

-833 DEDGS
+833 DEDGN

-850 IARVK
+850 IARIK

-861 KNKILETA
+861 KNKIINMATE
-869 DGWND
+869 WSN
-874 EADAAKYLKA
+874 ESDAAKYLKG

-895 IIEKKLQLLRIKW
+895 LIEKRLQLLRVKW
-908 TSQLDENGN
+908 TEQLDENGN
-917 RVWSDEQ
+917 RVWTDEQ

-938 LDTVGNAAIKGIK
+938 LDTVQNAAIKGIK

-978 AKSEALQ
+978 ARSEALQ

-1042 NEFEQLSDE
+1042 NEFEQLSAE
-1051 QHDTADSSNELA
+1051 QYDTADSSNELA

-1103 NSIERAT
+1103 SSIERAT

-1126 GLEFSFVPTVP
+1126 GLEFSFAPTVP

-1158 YNSVAEM
+1158 YDSVAEM
-1165 QKTALDLQYKEQM
+1165 QKTALALQYKEQM

-1198 LQEHY
+1198 LNEHY
-1203 ATVEKAQENHN
+1203 ATVEKAQETHN
-1214 ATTQEAQKQNNAQ
+1214 AT
-1227 TQENQKQNDAAIIA
+1227 TQENQKQNDAAVVT
-1241 EQQNTQTNSLN
+1241 EQKNTHTNILN
-1252 GVKTYLTQFQTM
+1252 AASDFVSDFKKM
-1264 IQGFIDWLAQNPLHP
+1264 ISDLIDWLAGHP
-1279 TVEFT
+1279 ISPSVEFT
-1284 NLNDIM
+1284 NLNNIM
-1290 DSTFIDSNNGNTL
+1290 DSTFGGSSSLSTGTLPAGEGSANDVVNVARSYVDKDSFTHAGN
-1303 NGMAYYNQ
+1303 
-1311 KNYSDSYAGGTI
+1311 
-1323 ATSGCGVTSAAMVA
+1323 
-1337 TTLTGKTITP
+1337 GKTVSSKDSCQAFVASVYKQAGVNSAYSSANTAADARHKWAIHKIWGKNGKIDY
-1347 SEVAKLAK
+1347 SEIPVGACIYSQCGNDKR
-1355 EKGYEVSE
+1355 GHV
-1363 GTSWGLFNNLGSIY
+1363 SIY
-1377 NFHGEEIGKDD
+1377 
-1388 KSILA
+1388 
-1393 ALNSG
+1393 SG
-1398 KKVIVSEGKGTWTS
+1398 N
-1412 GAGHIIVLA
+1412 
-1421 GASDGKIMVND
+1421 GKIIEAGSTTIQEVNIND
-1432 PYSPEKS
+1432 TLKNRTYYGWGFNGGVMPK
-1439 KKLWDI
+1439 
-1445 GDITKTAKGAWAYY
+1445 Y
-1459 AKGTK
+1459 AKGTN
-1464 NFGIGGENY
+1464 NFGIYGENY
-1473 KTEYL
+1473 RTEFAI
-1478 RNKKTGE
+1478 NKKTGE
-1485 WHEINE
+1485 WFEANE

-1502 IGEKTSAKIKQ
+1502 VGEKTSAKIKQ
-1513 IGKPLPM
+1513 VGKPLPM

-1525 PISDPKVREMV
+1525 PISDPNVREMV
-1536 KKASQESGV
+1536 KKVSSETGV
-1545 PANIILAVIDQESD
+1545 PANILLSVIDQESD

-1583 VLDDLPA
+1583 VLDDLSA

-1689 KDMKTELQ
+1689 KDMKAELQ

-1725 IQGKNNDG
+1725 IQGKNNDE
-1733 FLAAWEKLQAEDET
+1733 FLAAWEKLQTEDET

-2390 SDKFYDLYRQ
+2390 SDKFD
-2400 IVEYFK
+2400 
-2406 TGNTDAIPGI
+2406 
-2416 IKSFVEEFNSIVD
+2416 
-2429 NIDVKKLTNA
+2429 
-2439 IFQALGMSPICTVNS
+2439 
-2454 SSTSTSNSVNT
+2454 
-2465 SDNSNLSFDEA
+2465 
-2476 NKKAIEILND
+2476 
-2486 KGLDGLDEV
+2486 
-2495 DKILLNNGY
+2495 
-2504 SLNRNSISTADGTG
+2504 
-2518 RKFIRVSDGDTDR
+2518 
-2531 YLAQSSDGKWKFAY
+2531 
-2545 DYSTAASIAG
+2545 
-2555 GSSGNIGES
+2555 
-2564 SNNGSNNSSSSNIVK
+2564 
-2579 NPTGT
+2579 
-2584 ANNGMDYSETN
+2584 
-2595 QAEKNKQDA
+2595 
-2604 ISWLK
+2604 
-2609 TYQKENGGAFNT
+2609 
-2621 VAYKSSKEAYDA
+2621 
-2633 NVDTVKDSKKSILVV
+2633 
-2648 YYVSGEHYAVGKIQ
+2648 
-2662 YGDTVPKTLKKFG
+2662 
-2675 KGTKNAPRGLSIIN
+2675 
-2689 DGKQY
+2689 
-2694 SGELVNFRGGEQ
+2694 
-2706 VIPADKSIKLI
+2706 
-2717 DGLTDLTE
+2717 
-2725 SDLGRLLLE
+2725 
-2734 NGSMQAQS
+2734 
-2742 FLEPFKQSLFDNN
+2742 
-2755 ALQNLNNMKQ
+2755 
-2765 VDNSITISNINMY
+2765 
-2778 ETENVND
+2778 
-2785 FVKQLNRQLPLAA
+2785 
-2798 KKIKR
+2798 

>member
-1 MNAAI
+1 MTGYSVSLQGNVSGLMGITKIMRQYNALGGTSTTKQRELAGAIALNNTQLGSYLTRLNGAKASLVGYGASLVGSTIKTVALTVATAALNAALTMGMSFI
-6 KEQAAQLEIDRQ
+6 ITGLVSAFSTWIN
-18 ELSLL
+18 SS
-23 EEKIKSGMSYE
+23 EKITEAAEEAKDKINSINNDLKTNTQTVE
-34 QAYAESIHKA
+34 KAKQRYAELAQEVNNLGKSNQNRGSLSTDEYEEFLDLSNQLA
-44 SIAAKEQAIS
+44 EAFPQL
-54 TKGAA
+54 TKGYDDNGNAILNLSGNVDTIVNSLDDLLKKEKELA
-59 GTTSVFVEKQKIA
+59 NQKIMEEFPNVYKGYNKDISKAENDAKDAQAKFDRVNDLYQQMSQGGARRAFDLEGNSWFTNQNGDKVKIDIDTYKEMLKDAGIKYKTSSIKAPRIVDASSPYNYQNWTPQGTTVEAEGDVDVSLKSALDSAKKDFQYAEQKLKD
-72 QAEMKATGSA
+72 EKS
-82 SKVASIGVDALK
+82 SIV
-94 MSLNMFAGI
+94 SYLNTWLQSEFSYT
-103 IFISIIGK
+103 SI
-111 VIEGIQYLASSA
+111 
-123 ERAKEKLDEIKN
+123 
-135 TMSENKSSYES
+135 ENK
-146 NKKTLEGLRSE
+146 GLQS
-157 YDSLSEKANK
+157 A
-167 LGGVQNLANE
+167 VQNMVTNFDF
-177 EYERYTEITSQILG
+177 S
-191 ITPKLIT
+191 KLP
-198 GWDDEGTA
+198 E
-206 ISNKNG
+206 
-212 LLQKSI
+212 
-218 DLLDEEYEKAIRNN
+218 
-232 TTKSKNKEVA
+232 
-242 KGIIEKVNE
+242 
-251 FNRSPDTTTNG
+251 
-262 DTMWS
+262 
-267 LVNDFKNILNNI
+267 NI
-279 NDEKYYG
+279 
-286 LGDYDIAEQFY
+286 
-297 AYLYPDEHITKEKS
+297 
-311 AYTDG
+311 
-316 WIGALLNK
+316 
-324 IQDEDDYQKL
+324 
-334 ADSFADKNNP
+334 DKNNWEEVSE
-344 MYKLF
+344 YLRRNILF
-349 SDEEID
+349 AINNIQNDSQISKAFSEVFSNQDLMPKEKYNYIQQIIDYFGEDNVITLSLQPEID
-355 EMLENANDY
+355 DINALKEKYDN
-364 NQEVQRIID
+364 
-373 DREALYQDYK
+373 
-383 DQLNWNAQAVNTDD
+383 AVNKFKDPKD
-397 GKNAYK
+397 
-403 QLSDES
+403 
-409 KAALTEYI
+409 
-417 DNLDYASV
+417 
-425 KTVDD
+425 
-430 FYNMANNVRSFTK
+430 TK
-443 LLASDND
+443 
-450 FSNYIKDIYTPQE
+450 K
-463 DDESVEEYSK
+463 
-473 RIKDGI
+473 I
-479 KNIQDYIGE
+479 KN
-488 NKINVSLNFDDATKS
+488 
-503 VDALKDKYENTVN
+503 
-516 RFYNEHDQSLSDER
+516 
-530 QNLTDEYKKI
+530 
-540 SDWHLDD
+540 
-547 YETQIKNGTVQTKF
+547 
-561 GNVDMDKRTILHWSD
+561 
-576 ELKKTYADA
+576 
-585 LKSWDYDPEVGSIDT
+585 
-600 VYGASDRF
+600 
-608 GKNLDGVGWE
+608 
-618 VAFTPILP
+618 
-626 DGTFLSKDTVEK
+626 
-638 YFEEIL
+638 
-644 RQAYADDGQVTD
+644 
-656 DELKKLDAQGMKI
+656 
-669 GNTFVRGIY
+669 
-678 AGVDASLSKDE
+678 
-689 TGNDNKAN
+689 
-697 IIGRLMHFSGK
+697 
-708 FGAIQIAKDNIE
+708 
-720 KYEKQVGNDGSER
+720 
-733 TKLEKFFK
+733 FFK
-741 DNSINTSEEFD
+741 DNGINTLEELE
-752 YWNDVTKYAKNA
+752 YWETETKYAKNA
-764 TEAMNLYTEAKRQ
+764 TEAIDMYNEAKRQ

-817 FQSIIGLGAE
+817 FQSIIGLGAD

-833 DEDGS
+833 DEDGN

-884 NLDETSDSYDD
+884 NLDEASDSYDD

-908 TSQLDENGN
+908 TGQLDENGN

-938 LDTVGNAAIKGIK
+938 LDTVQNAAIKGIK

-1042 NEFEQLSDE
+1042 NEFEQLSAE

-1095 SAINSLSK
+1095 SAIDSLSK

-1158 YNSVAEM
+1158 YDSVAEM

-1198 LQEHY
+1198 LNEHY
-1203 ATVEKAQENHN
+1203 ATVEKAQETHN
-1214 ATTQEAQKQNNAQ
+1214 AT
-1227 TQENQKQNDAAIIA
+1227 TQENQKQNDEAVVTEQKNTHTNILNAA
-1241 EQQNTQTNSLN
+1241 SDF
-1252 GVKTYLTQFQTM
+1252 VSDFKKM
-1264 IQGFIDWLAQNPLHP
+1264 ISDLIDWLAGHP
-1279 TVEFT
+1279 ISPSVEFT
-1284 NLNDIM
+1284 NLNNIM
-1290 DSTFIDSNNGNTL
+1290 DSTFGGSSSLSTGTLPTGEGSANDVVNVARSYVNKGSFTHAGNGETVSSKDSCQAFVASVYKQAGVNSAYSSANT
-1303 NGMAYYNQ
+1303 
-1311 KNYSDSYAGGTI
+1311 
-1323 ATSGCGVTSAAMVA
+1323 AADA
-1337 TTLTGKTITP
+1337 RHKWAIHKIWGK
-1347 SEVAKLAK
+1347 
-1355 EKGYEVSE
+1355 
-1363 GTSWGLFNNLGSIY
+1363 
-1377 NFHGEEIGKDD
+1377 
-1388 KSILA
+1388 
-1393 ALNSG
+1393 
-1398 KKVIVSEGKGTWTS
+1398 
-1412 GAGHIIVLA
+1412 
-1421 GASDGKIMVND
+1421 DGKIDYSEIPVGACIYSQCGNDKRGHVSIYSGNGKIIEAGSTTIQEVNLND
-1432 PYSPEKS
+1432 TTKS
-1439 KKLWDI
+1439 RTYYGWGFNGGVMPK
-1445 GDITKTAKGAWAYY
+1445 Y

-1513 IGKPLPM
+1513 VGKPLPM

-1536 KKASQESGV
+1536 KKASQETGV
-1545 PANIILAVIDQESD
+1545 PSNIILAVIDQESD

-1583 VLDDLPA
+1583 VLDDLPS

-1689 KDMKTELQ
+1689 KDMKAELQ

-1725 IQGKNNDG
+1725 IQGKNNDE
-1733 FLAAWEKLQAEDET
+1733 FLAAWEKLQTEDET

-1777 YASSYAINTIKAQT
+1777 YASSYAISTIKAQT

-1815 FRKRKADGASADELK
+1815 FRERKADGASADELK

-2017 ATRTDKITKAISNS
+2017 ATRTDKITKAINNS

-2064 KNQQEYVNELY
+2064 KKQQEYVNELY

-2390 SDKFYDLYRQ
+2390 SDKFDDLYRQ

-2439 IFQALGMSPICTVNS
+2439 IFQALGMSPIGTVNS

-2476 NKKAIEILND
+2476 NKKAIEVLND

-2689 DGKQY
+2689 DGNQY

-2717 DGLTDLTE
+2717 EGLTDLTE

>member
-1 MNAAI
+1 MTNASQGAKDFVKGTQNGTESLNNMTKASKAAELGMRALATVGNMALVFAI
-6 KEQAAQLEIDRQ
+6 TETISVIYNCINASENLQKAAAEAGSEFKSTKESIEDYRQ
-18 ELSLL
+18 
-23 EEKIKSGMSYE
+23 KIADLHETINSSTASYE
-34 QAYAESIHKA
+34 ETYSARGELLKIQDEMIEKFGSEAESIDKVKDAINGVDEAFDNLTNDEWGKA
-44 SIAAKEQAIS
+44 KNNFNSDTGEGLGGKIAHFFSHDFGHSSNIDKMMEEMGS
-54 TKGAA
+54 TKESFHIASA
-59 GTTSVFVEKQKIA
+59 GKTKEEQEKLDKFVEELRRLYNINIYRDPDGHNAYDKIEVAGDNLKDIYSKMLDIQKLGKSIGLDDSFLGNLSEKNGKIQNKIDQYDEMYNENIFQEKVLKDENLA
-72 QAEMKATGSA
+72 QKYKDITQAYKDSQEVIKNGGSDEDVKAA
-82 SKVASIGVDALK
+82 QEKVAKLIQEATDGLTD
-94 MSLNMFAGI
+94 N
-103 IFISIIGK
+103 SIITFFEEMYPDLQDVVGK
-111 VIEGIQYLASSA
+111 WKFKVDFEANKDRFDDSIRDLISHFDSS
-123 ERAKEKLDEIKN
+123 DEIKN
-135 TMSENKSSYES
+135 FSA
-146 NKKTLEGLRSE
+146 
-157 YDSLSEKANK
+157 KANPEN
-167 LGGVQNLANE
+167 VQYYDDLVAKANE
-177 EYERYTEITSQILG
+177 YGLSVDQLIDKLEELGEIQSQR
-191 ITPKLIT
+191 K
-198 GWDDEGTA
+198 
-206 ISNKNG
+206 
-212 LLQKSI
+212 I
-218 DLLDEEYEKAIRNN
+218 DLVDKLVLNDESKKITDWGLSEYEK
-232 TTKSKNKEVA
+232 
-242 KGIIEKVNE
+242 
-251 FNRSPDTTTNG
+251 
-262 DTMWS
+262 
-267 LVNDFKNILNNI
+267 
-279 NDEKYYG
+279 
-286 LGDYDIAEQFY
+286 Q
-297 AYLYPDEHITKEKS
+297 
-311 AYTDG
+311 
-316 WIGALLNK
+316 
-324 IQDEDDYQKL
+324 
-334 ADSFADKNNP
+334 
-344 MYKLF
+344 
-349 SDEEID
+349 
-355 EMLENANDY
+355 
-364 NQEVQRIID
+364 
-373 DREALYQDYK
+373 
-383 DQLNWNAQAVNTDD
+383 
-397 GKNAYK
+397 
-403 QLSDES
+403 
-409 KAALTEYI
+409 
-417 DNLDYASV
+417 
-425 KTVDD
+425 
-430 FYNMANNVRSFTK
+430 
-443 LLASDND
+443 
-450 FSNYIKDIYTPQE
+450 IKD
-463 DDESVEEYSK
+463 
-473 RIKDGI
+473 
-479 KNIQDYIGE
+479 
-488 NKINVSLNFDDATKS
+488 
-503 VDALKDKYENTVN
+503 
-516 RFYNEHDQSLSDER
+516 
-530 QNLTDEYKKI
+530 
-540 SDWHLDD
+540 
-547 YETQIKNGTVQTKF
+547 GTVQTKF
-561 GNVDMDKRTILHWSD
+561 GNVDMDKRTIIRWSD
-576 ELKKTYADA
+576 ELKKTYAEA
-585 LKSWDYDPEVGSIDT
+585 LSSWDYDPEIGSIDT
-600 VYGASDRF
+600 VFGASGRF
-608 GKNLDGVGWE
+608 GENLNNNGWE

-626 DGTFLSKDTVEK
+626 DGTFLSKDTVEQ
-638 YFEEIL
+638 YINSILEE
-644 RQAYADDGQVTD
+644 AYVDDGKVTD
-656 DELKKLDAQGMKI
+656 DELKEIDAQGRWV
-669 GNTFVRGIY
+669 GNTFVQGIY
-678 AGVDASLSKDE
+678 AGIDDSLNYDNN
-689 TGNDNKAN
+689 GNQADV
-697 IIGRLMHFSGK
+697 IGRLMHFAGK
-708 FGAIQIAKDNIE
+708 FGAIFLARNGDDNKDAKEQINKFVNSLSEDDLKITQTKDFDKALEEQKKNLNGATLSLE
-720 KYEKQVGNDGSER
+720 NYQAA
-733 TKLEKFFK
+733 LEKAKEANPTITFK
-741 DNSINTSEEFD
+741 VED
-752 YWNDVTKYAKNA
+752 
-764 TEAMNLYTEAKRQ
+764 
-777 AMTFDIDSLTK
+777 LTK
-788 KIDEIQNVYKTLKDA
+788 KIDEIQNTYKTLRDA

-817 FQSIIGLGAE
+817 FQSIMALSPE

-833 DEDGS
+833 DENGNLRLNEQA
-838 LKLNAQSLQELT
+838 LKDVA
-850 IARVK
+850 IARIQ
-855 DMVVAQ
+855 DMVIAQ
-861 KNKILETA
+861 KIAVLDTA
-869 DGWND
+869 KTWTD
-874 EADAAKYLKA
+874 EADALKYLKG
-884 NLDETSDSYDD
+884 NLDDASKSKE
-895 IIEKKLQLLRIKW
+895 EFLNKQLKEVQLKW
-908 TSQLDENGN
+908 AEQTDENGN
-917 RVWSDEQ
+917 RKFSDKDIQENTKGILSVWSD
-924 IENTIAGLRKQFGS
+924 IDTLGNSAINGINNGL
-938 LDTVGNAAIKGIK
+938 
-951 SGFGMTGESAKDN
+951 GMTGEGAKDVAKN
-964 ADKIKD
+964 IKD

-1020 IGKIEIVSN
+1020 IGKIEIVSD

-1042 NEFEQLSDE
+1042 NEFEQLSAE
-1051 QHDTADSSNELA
+1051 QYDTADSSNELA

-1095 SAINSLSK
+1095 SAINYLSK

-1158 YNSVAEM
+1158 YDSVAEM

-1178 AENEKKRQEILK
+1178 AENEKKRQEILE

-1198 LQEHY
+1198 LNEHY
-1203 ATVEKAQENHN
+1203 ATVEKAQETHN
-1214 ATTQEAQKQNNAQ
+1214 VT
-1227 TQENQKQNDAAIIA
+1227 TQENQKQSDAAIIA

-1252 GVKTYLTQFQTM
+1252 GAKTYFTQFQTM
-1264 IQGFIDWLAQNPLHP
+1264 VQGFIDWLAQNPLHP
-1279 TVEFT
+1279 TVEFD

-1290 DSTFIDSNNGNTL
+1290 NSTFIDSNNSTSLPTGEGSANDVVNVARSYVDKGSFTHAGN
-1303 NGMAYYNQ
+1303 
-1311 KNYSDSYAGGTI
+1311 
-1323 ATSGCGVTSAAMVA
+1323 
-1337 TTLTGKTITP
+1337 GKTV
-1347 SEVAKLAK
+1347 SSKDSCQAFVASVYKQAGVNSAYSSANTAADARHK
-1355 EKGYEVSE
+1355 WAIHKI
-1363 GTSWGLFNNLGSIY
+1363 WG
-1377 NFHGEEIGKDD
+1377 K
-1388 KSILA
+1388 
-1393 ALNSG
+1393 
-1398 KKVIVSEGKGTWTS
+1398 
-1412 GAGHIIVLA
+1412 
-1421 GASDGKIMVND
+1421 DGKIDYSEIPVGACIYSQCGNDKRGHVSIYSGNGKIIEAGSTTIQEVNLND
-1432 PYSPEKS
+1432 TTKS
-1439 KKLWDI
+1439 RTYYGWGFNGGVMPK
-1445 GDITKTAKGAWAYY
+1445 Y
-1459 AKGTK
+1459 AKGTN
-1464 NFGIGGENY
+1464 NFGIYGENY
-1473 KTEYL
+1473 RTEFAI
-1478 RNKKTGE
+1478 NKKTGE
-1485 WHEINE
+1485 WFEANE

-1502 IGEKTSAKIKQ
+1502 VGEKTSAKIKQ

-1525 PISDPKVREMV
+1525 PISDPDVREMV
-1536 KKASQESGV
+1536 KKVSSETGV
-1545 PANIILAVIDQESD
+1545 PANILLSVIDQESD

-1948 VEPWFDATGE
+1948 VEPWFDGTGE

-1993 AWYEA
+1993 AWYDA

>member
-1 MNAAI
+1 MTGYSVSLQGNVSGLMGITKIMRQYNALGGTSTTKQRELAGAIALNNTQLGSYLTRLNGAKASLVGYGASLVGSTIKTVALTVATAALNAALTMGMSFI
-6 KEQAAQLEIDRQ
+6 ITGLVSAFSTWIN
-18 ELSLL
+18 SS
-23 EEKIKSGMSYE
+23 EKITEAAEEAKDKINSINNDLKTNTQTVE
-34 QAYAESIHKA
+34 KAKQRYAELAQEVNNLGKSNQNRGSLSTDEYEEFLDLSNQLA
-44 SIAAKEQAIS
+44 EAFPQL
-54 TKGAA
+54 TKGYDDNGNAILNLSGNVDTIVNSLDDLLKKEKELA
-59 GTTSVFVEKQKIA
+59 NQKIMEEFPNVYKGYNKDISKAENDAKDAQAKFDRVNDLYQQMSQGGARRAFDLEGNSWFTNQNGDKVKIDIDTYKEMLKDAGIKYKTSSIKAPRIVDASSPYNYQNWTPQGTTVEAEGDVDVSLKSALDSAKKDFQYAEQKLKD
-72 QAEMKATGSA
+72 EKS
-82 SKVASIGVDALK
+82 SIV
-94 MSLNMFAGI
+94 SYLNTWLQSEFSYT
-103 IFISIIGK
+103 SI
-111 VIEGIQYLASSA
+111 
-123 ERAKEKLDEIKN
+123 
-135 TMSENKSSYES
+135 ENK
-146 NKKTLEGLRSE
+146 GLQS
-157 YDSLSEKANK
+157 A
-167 LGGVQNLANE
+167 VQNMVTNFDF
-177 EYERYTEITSQILG
+177 S
-191 ITPKLIT
+191 KLP
-198 GWDDEGTA
+198 E
-206 ISNKNG
+206 
-212 LLQKSI
+212 
-218 DLLDEEYEKAIRNN
+218 
-232 TTKSKNKEVA
+232 
-242 KGIIEKVNE
+242 
-251 FNRSPDTTTNG
+251 
-262 DTMWS
+262 
-267 LVNDFKNILNNI
+267 NI
-279 NDEKYYG
+279 
-286 LGDYDIAEQFY
+286 
-297 AYLYPDEHITKEKS
+297 
-311 AYTDG
+311 
-316 WIGALLNK
+316 
-324 IQDEDDYQKL
+324 
-334 ADSFADKNNP
+334 DKNNWEEVSE
-344 MYKLF
+344 YLRRNILF
-349 SDEEID
+349 AINNIQNDSQISKAFSEVFSNQDLMPKEKYNYIQQIIDYFGEDNVITLSLQPEID
-355 EMLENANDY
+355 DINALKEKYDN
-364 NQEVQRIID
+364 
-373 DREALYQDYK
+373 
-383 DQLNWNAQAVNTDD
+383 AVNKFKDPKD
-397 GKNAYK
+397 
-403 QLSDES
+403 
-409 KAALTEYI
+409 
-417 DNLDYASV
+417 
-425 KTVDD
+425 
-430 FYNMANNVRSFTK
+430 TK
-443 LLASDND
+443 
-450 FSNYIKDIYTPQE
+450 K
-463 DDESVEEYSK
+463 
-473 RIKDGI
+473 I
-479 KNIQDYIGE
+479 KN
-488 NKINVSLNFDDATKS
+488 
-503 VDALKDKYENTVN
+503 
-516 RFYNEHDQSLSDER
+516 
-530 QNLTDEYKKI
+530 
-540 SDWHLDD
+540 
-547 YETQIKNGTVQTKF
+547 
-561 GNVDMDKRTILHWSD
+561 
-576 ELKKTYADA
+576 
-585 LKSWDYDPEVGSIDT
+585 
-600 VYGASDRF
+600 
-608 GKNLDGVGWE
+608 
-618 VAFTPILP
+618 
-626 DGTFLSKDTVEK
+626 
-638 YFEEIL
+638 
-644 RQAYADDGQVTD
+644 
-656 DELKKLDAQGMKI
+656 
-669 GNTFVRGIY
+669 
-678 AGVDASLSKDE
+678 
-689 TGNDNKAN
+689 
-697 IIGRLMHFSGK
+697 
-708 FGAIQIAKDNIE
+708 
-720 KYEKQVGNDGSER
+720 
-733 TKLEKFFK
+733 FFK
-741 DNSINTSEEFD
+741 DNGINTLEELE
-752 YWNDVTKYAKNA
+752 YWETETKYAKNA
-764 TEAMNLYTEAKRQ
+764 TEAIDMYNEAKRQ

-817 FQSIIGLGAE
+817 FQSIIGLGAD

-833 DEDGS
+833 DEDGN

-1536 KKASQESGV
+1536 KKASQETGV

-1590 DRRQAAMTDKYSN
+1590 GRKQAAMTDKYSN

-1689 KDMKTELQ
+1689 KDMKAELQ

-1725 IQGKNNDG
+1725 IQGKNNDE
-1733 FLAAWEKLQAEDET
+1733 FLAAWEKLQTEDET

-1815 FRKRKADGASADELK
+1815 FRERKADGASADELK

-2390 SDKFYDLYRQ
+2390 SDKFD
-2400 IVEYFK
+2400 
-2406 TGNTDAIPGI
+2406 
-2416 IKSFVEEFNSIVD
+2416 
-2429 NIDVKKLTNA
+2429 
-2439 IFQALGMSPICTVNS
+2439 
-2454 SSTSTSNSVNT
+2454 
-2465 SDNSNLSFDEA
+2465 
-2476 NKKAIEILND
+2476 
-2486 KGLDGLDEV
+2486 
-2495 DKILLNNGY
+2495 
-2504 SLNRNSISTADGTG
+2504 
-2518 RKFIRVSDGDTDR
+2518 
-2531 YLAQSSDGKWKFAY
+2531 
-2545 DYSTAASIAG
+2545 
-2555 GSSGNIGES
+2555 
-2564 SNNGSNNSSSSNIVK
+2564 
-2579 NPTGT
+2579 
-2584 ANNGMDYSETN
+2584 
-2595 QAEKNKQDA
+2595 
-2604 ISWLK
+2604 
-2609 TYQKENGGAFNT
+2609 
-2621 VAYKSSKEAYDA
+2621 
-2633 NVDTVKDSKKSILVV
+2633 
-2648 YYVSGEHYAVGKIQ
+2648 
-2662 YGDTVPKTLKKFG
+2662 
-2675 KGTKNAPRGLSIIN
+2675 
-2689 DGKQY
+2689 
-2694 SGELVNFRGGEQ
+2694 
-2706 VIPADKSIKLI
+2706 
-2717 DGLTDLTE
+2717 
-2725 SDLGRLLLE
+2725 
-2734 NGSMQAQS
+2734 
-2742 FLEPFKQSLFDNN
+2742 
-2755 ALQNLNNMKQ
+2755 
-2765 VDNSITISNINMY
+2765 
-2778 ETENVND
+2778 
-2785 FVKQLNRQLPLAA
+2785 
-2798 KKIKR
+2798 

>member
-1 MNAAI
+1 MRGSFHKSNIETIAFDRTMQDASEGAKEFVKGLQDGTNNLDQMNKASKAAELGMKALATVGNI
-6 KEQAAQLEIDRQ
+6 AFAYVVSSAVTMIYDLVTASDRLKESAAQVGSTFASTKSDISNYKEQIEDLYQTIDNDATSYEDAYNARQ
-18 ELSLL
+18 ELLKIQDEMISKFGKEADAVKLVTDAINGQTDSLDQL
-23 EEKIKSGMSYE
+23 TQDKWNETIASFNSNYGEKWTE
-34 QAYAESIHKA
+34 KA
-44 SIAAKEQAIS
+44 VDNVLKLFHG
-54 TKGAA
+54 TKY
-59 GTTSVFVEKQKIA
+59 QQMID
-72 QAEMKATGSA
+72 EME
-82 SKVASIGVDALK
+82 
-94 MSLNMFAGI
+94 N
-103 IFISIIGK
+103 GK
-111 VIEGIQYLASSA
+111 VTFDITRST
-123 ERAKEKLDEIKN
+123 DEN
-135 TMSENKSSYES
+135 Y
-146 NKKTLEGLRSE
+146 KK
-157 YDSLSEKANK
+157 
-167 LGGVQNLANE
+167 
-177 EYERYTEITSQILG
+177 
-191 ITPKLIT
+191 
-198 GWDDEGTA
+198 
-206 ISNKNG
+206 
-212 LLQKSI
+212 
-218 DLLDEEYEKAIRNN
+218 
-232 TTKSKNKEVA
+232 
-242 KGIIEKVNE
+242 
-251 FNRSPDTTTNG
+251 
-262 DTMWS
+262 
-267 LVNDFKNILNNI
+267 FKNILLQNFGASVGVSGYK
-279 NDEKYYG
+279 DTFT
-286 LGDYDIAEQFY
+286 LSGDSLDDI
-297 AYLYPDEHITKEKS
+297 
-311 AYTDG
+311 
-316 WIGALLNK
+316 
-324 IQDEDDYQKL
+324 YQKL
-334 ADSFADKNNP
+334 LNIQTLSKNLNIKNTDFGNF
-344 MYKLF
+344 Y
-349 SDEEID
+349 DVID
-355 EMLENANDY
+355 ETKSKLDSYQEIYSQHILYDKILKSDDYEKSFKEVNEAYKKYKDAFTSGDENEIEKAKQNY
-364 NQEVQRIID
+364 AEIIQEVTEGVNDQSVIDYFNNMYPELQEVVGGWEFEVKFKAAIDDDSDNFENNVKNAISQFDTVEDVKHYNYDAATEEQRKAYLKLKQYADNYGLTLDQLIDKLAQMGLIHTQSKSDLLDRIIPSRSKSTND
-373 DREALYQDYK
+373 KSSKISNIISNVDENEATK
-383 DQLNWNAQAVNTDD
+383 WV
-397 GKNAYK
+397 
-403 QLSDES
+403 ES
-409 KAALTEYI
+409 LTEEEAKLANSPEFDAALKKQKENI
-417 DNLDYASV
+417 ASV
-425 KTVDD
+425 PE
-430 FYNMANNVRSFTK
+430 SFK
-443 LLASDND
+443 EA
-450 FSNYIKDIYTPQE
+450 K
-463 DDESVEEYSK
+463 
-473 RIKDGI
+473 
-479 KNIQDYIGE
+479 E
-488 NKINVSLNFDDATKS
+488 NL
-503 VDALKDKYENTVN
+503 E
-516 RFYNEHDQSLSDER
+516 
-530 QNLTDEYKKI
+530 DEYKKI
-540 SDWHLDD
+540 SKWNLSD
-547 YETQIKNGTVQTKF
+547 YEDQIKDGTVQAKF
-561 GNVDMDKRTILHWSD
+561 GNVDMDKRTIIHWSD

-600 VYGASDRF
+600 VYGGSDRF
-608 GKNLDGVGWE
+608 GEDLDGKGWE
-618 VAFTPILP
+618 IAFTPILP
-626 DGTFLSKDTVEK
+626 DGTFLSKEAVHE
-638 YFEEIL
+638 YINSIL
-644 RQAYADDGQVTD
+644 AEAYEDDGEVTE
-656 DELKKLDAQGMKI
+656 DELAAIDARGRQI
-669 GNTFVRGIY
+669 GNTYIKGIY
-678 AGVDASLSKDE
+678 AGMDDSTNYE
-689 TGNDNKAN
+689 NNGNKASV
-697 IIGRLMHFSGK
+697 IGRLMHFVGK
-708 FGAIQIAKDNIE
+708 FGAVQIA
-720 KYEKQVGNDGSER
+720 Q
-733 TKLEKFFK
+733 
-741 DNSINTSEEFD
+741 NTVEEESKSMD
-752 YWNDVTKYAKNA
+752 SGTLSAKNYSA
-764 TEAMNLYTEAKRQ
+764 ALQEVKDAKNLLSSDVSFST
-777 AMTFDIDSLTK
+777 DIDTLTK

-817 FQSIIGLGAE
+817 FQSIIGLGAD

-833 DEDGS
+833 DEDGN

-861 KNKILETA
+861 KNKIINMATE
-869 DGWND
+869 WND
-874 EADAAKYLKA
+874 ESDAAKYLKG

-895 IIEKKLQLLRIKW
+895 LIEKRLQLLRIKW
-908 TSQLDENGN
+908 TEQLDENGN
-917 RVWSDEQ
+917 RVWTDEQ

-938 LDTVGNAAIKGIK
+938 LDTVQNAAIKGIK

-1007 LNNISDLTYEDDY
+1007 LNSISDLTYEDDY

-1042 NEFEQLSDE
+1042 NEFEQLSAE

-1158 YNSVAEM
+1158 YDSVAEM

-1198 LQEHY
+1198 LNEHY
-1203 ATVEKAQENHN
+1203 ATVEKAQETHN
-1214 ATTQEAQKQNNAQ
+1214 ATTQESQKQNDAQ
-1227 TQENQKQNDAAIIA
+1227 IQENQKQNDAAIIA
-1241 EQQNTQTNSLN
+1241 EQNNTQTNSLN

-1264 IQGFIDWLAQNPLHP
+1264 VQGFIDWLAQNPLHP
-1279 TVEFT
+1279 TVEFD
-1284 NLNDIM
+1284 NLNDVM
-1290 DSTFIDSNNGNTL
+1290 HSTFIDSSNGNTL
-1303 NGMAYYNQ
+1303 NGMTYYNQ
-1311 KNYSDSYAGGTI
+1311 KNYSDPYAGGTI

-1337 TTLTGKTITP
+1337 TTLTGKTVTP

-1398 KKVIVSEGKGTWTS
+1398 KKVIVSEGTGTWTS

-1464 NFGIGGENY
+1464 NFGIGGENH

-1525 PISDPKVREMV
+1525 PISDPKVKEMV

-1590 DRRQAAMTDKYSN
+1590 DRRKAAMTDKYSN
-1603 ILEGAKFLKRLFNNY
+1603 ILEGAKFLKRLFDNY

-1664 SISTAVQAVSTDT
+1664 NISTAVQAVSTDT

-1697 NIVDSTS
+1697 NIVDSTN

-1725 IQGKNNDG
+1725 IQEKNNDE
-1733 FLAAWEKLQAEDET
+1733 FLAAWEKLQTEDET

-1777 YASSYAINTIKAQT
+1777 YASSYTISTIKAQT
-1791 GVQVNELLKQYDDEK
+1791 DVQVNELLKQYDAEK

-1815 FRKRKADGASADELK
+1815 FRERKANGASADELK

-1859 YLLNIAERNTK
+1859 CLLSVAERNTK
-1870 YVKDQITWQEKIN
+1870 YVKDQIAWQEKIN

-1889 AKLTSNVNDKLSL
+1889 AKLTSNVNDKLAL

-1908 GNDTKRELYQKQKD
+1908 GNDTKRELYQKQKE

-1983 IASLIQVYKK
+1983 IATQIQVYKK

-2064 KNQQEYVNELY
+2064 KKQQEYVNELY

-2111 QIKIDTIQKN
+2111 QIKIDAIQKN

-2315 ADWMNDT
+2315 VDWMNDT

-2348 NEEIKALEKQEKAL
+2348 NEEIKALEKQKKAL

-2383 IRAIEQT
+2383 IRAIERT
-2390 SDKFYDLYRQ
+2390 SDKFDDLYRQ

-2439 IFQALGMSPICTVNS
+2439 IFQALGMSPIGTVNS
-2454 SSTSTSNSVNT
+2454 GSTSTGNSTNT
-2465 SDNSNLSFDEA
+2465 SGNSNLSFDEA
-2476 NKKAIEILND
+2476 TKKAIEILND
-2486 KGLDGLDEV
+2486 KGLDGLDEA
-2495 DKILLNNGY
+2495 DKILLSNGY
-2504 SLNRNSISTADGTG
+2504 SLNKNSIFTADGTG
-2518 RKFIRVSDGDTDR
+2518 RKFIKVSDGDSKK
-2531 YLAQSSDGKWKFAY
+2531 YLAQSSDGKWILAA

-2555 GSSGNIGES
+2555 GSSGNAGES
-2564 SNNGSNNSSSSNIVK
+2564 SNNDSNNNSSSNIVK

-2633 NVDTVKDSKKSILVV
+2633 NVSTVKDSKKSILVV

-2675 KGTKNAPRGLSIIN
+2675 KGTNDAPKGLSIIN
-2689 DGKQY
+2689 DGNQY

-2717 DGLTDLTE
+2717 NGLTDLTE
-2725 SDLGRLLLE
+2725 SDLGKLLLE
-2734 NGSMQAQS
+2734 NGSIQAQA

-2755 ALQNLNNMKQ
+2755 ALQSLNNMKQ

>member
-1 MNAAI
+1 MSSFITSKDLKNIREYNRLVSEEGVSSQTAWYRTMNTSS
-6 KEQAAQLEIDRQ
+6 QT
-18 ELSLL
+18 
-23 EEKIKSGMSYE
+23 
-34 QAYAESIHKA
+34 
-44 SIAAKEQAIS
+44 AKELFNDEENL
-54 TKGAA
+54 TKVGK
-59 GTTSVFVEKQKIA
+59 SVI
-72 QAEMKATGSA
+72 
-82 SKVASIGVDALK
+82 
-94 MSLNMFAGI
+94 
-103 IFISIIGK
+103 
-111 VIEGIQYLASSA
+111 
-123 ERAKEKLDEIKN
+123 
-135 TMSENKSSYES
+135 
-146 NKKTLEGLRSE
+146 
-157 YDSLSEKANK
+157 LSEKAIADASNNLTLGAKAASIGMNALSMAGNLIVSWAVVKVLSFAVKELDNFVNAAEKAKEASTKASEKIQSLKDEVKDTNK
-167 LGGVQNLANE
+167 SVGDNKDKYAEYAKGVSAAGENISLTKEQFE
-177 EYERYTEITSQILG
+177 EYHDITNQIAEKFPSMVNGFDAEGNAILKNKGNVEDLTNALKDYNKEKAKEAFDNIGDVIKGSKAEIHGDLFHSGNKQKYEFIQDALSLLAGNDNVPINSLRGFSWNVAEDLGLRKKGVFESLDSYKEYLSENIKTLQDGAKDFSDKINDSKTKISNSLRNYLQVLAFDDTDIAKKYQKSGAGIQSIINNFIDTIDWDSSEFNGFTPVDYQNYLEKNIITPITSLQPELQKELNDFFSKTEITQEDVDAL
-191 ITPKLIT
+191 TNK
-198 GWDDEGTA
+198 
-206 ISNKNG
+206 ISGALQNSVKNG
-212 LLQKSI
+212 LIPQNI
-218 DLLDEEYEKAIRNN
+218 AQFLLDFIKNSITTDISNN
-232 TTKSKNKEVA
+232 TS
-242 KGIIEKVNE
+242 
-251 FNRSPDTTTNG
+251 
-262 DTMWS
+262 
-267 LVNDFKNILNNI
+267 
-279 NDEKYYG
+279 
-286 LGDYDIAEQFY
+286 
-297 AYLYPDEHITKEKS
+297 
-311 AYTDG
+311 
-316 WIGALLNK
+316 
-324 IQDEDDYQKL
+324 
-334 ADSFADKNNP
+334 ADSF
-344 MYKLF
+344 
-349 SDEEID
+349 
-355 EMLENANDY
+355 NA
-364 NQEVQRIID
+364 
-373 DREALYQDYK
+373 
-383 DQLNWNAQAVNTDD
+383 
-397 GKNAYK
+397 
-403 QLSDES
+403 
-409 KAALTEYI
+409 
-417 DNLDYASV
+417 
-425 KTVDD
+425 
-430 FYNMANNVRSFTK
+430 
-443 LLASDND
+443 
-450 FSNYIKDIYTPQE
+450 
-463 DDESVEEYSK
+463 
-473 RIKDGI
+473 
-479 KNIQDYIGE
+479 
-488 NKINVSLNFDDATKS
+488 
-503 VDALKDKYENTVN
+503 
-516 RFYNEHDQSLSDER
+516 
-530 QNLTDEYKKI
+530 
-540 SDWHLDD
+540 
-547 YETQIKNGTVQTKF
+547 
-561 GNVDMDKRTILHWSD
+561 
-576 ELKKTYADA
+576 
-585 LKSWDYDPEVGSIDT
+585 
-600 VYGASDRF
+600 
-608 GKNLDGVGWE
+608 
-618 VAFTPILP
+618 
-626 DGTFLSKDTVEK
+626 
-638 YFEEIL
+638 
-644 RQAYADDGQVTD
+644 
-656 DELKKLDAQGMKI
+656 
-669 GNTFVRGIY
+669 
-678 AGVDASLSKDE
+678 
-689 TGNDNKAN
+689 
-697 IIGRLMHFSGK
+697 
-708 FGAIQIAKDNIE
+708 
-720 KYEKQVGNDGSER
+720 
-733 TKLEKFFK
+733 
-741 DNSINTSEEFD
+741 
-752 YWNDVTKYAKNA
+752 
-764 TEAMNLYTEAKRQ
+764 
-777 AMTFDIDSLTK
+777 DIDSLTK

-833 DEDGS
+833 DEDGN

-861 KNKILETA
+861 KNKIINMATE
-869 DGWND
+869 WND
-874 EADAAKYLKA
+874 ESDAAKYLKG

-895 IIEKKLQLLRIKW
+895 LIEKRLQLLRIKW
-908 TSQLDENGN
+908 TEQLDENGN
-917 RVWSDEQ
+917 RVWTDEQ

-938 LDTVGNAAIKGIK
+938 LDTVQNAAIKGIK

-1042 NEFEQLSDE
+1042 NEFEQLSAE
-1051 QHDTADSSNELA
+1051 QYNTADSSNELA

-1103 NSIERAT
+1103 DSIERAT

-1178 AENEKKRQEILK
+1178 AENEKKRQEILE

-1198 LQEHY
+1198 LNEHY
-1203 ATVEKAQENHN
+1203 ATVEKAQETHN
-1214 ATTQEAQKQNNAQ
+1214 VT
-1227 TQENQKQNDAAIIA
+1227 TQENQKQSDAAIIA

-1252 GVKTYLTQFQTM
+1252 GAKTYFTQFQTM
-1264 IQGFIDWLAQNPLHP
+1264 VQGFIDWLAQNPLHP
-1279 TVEFT
+1279 TVEFD

-1290 DSTFIDSNNGNTL
+1290 NSTFIDSNNSTSLPTGEGSANDVVNVARSYVDKGSFTHAGN
-1303 NGMAYYNQ
+1303 
-1311 KNYSDSYAGGTI
+1311 
-1323 ATSGCGVTSAAMVA
+1323 
-1337 TTLTGKTITP
+1337 GKTV
-1347 SEVAKLAK
+1347 SSKDSCQAFVASVYKQAGVNSAYSSANTAADARHK
-1355 EKGYEVSE
+1355 WAIHKI
-1363 GTSWGLFNNLGSIY
+1363 WG
-1377 NFHGEEIGKDD
+1377 K
-1388 KSILA
+1388 
-1393 ALNSG
+1393 
-1398 KKVIVSEGKGTWTS
+1398 
-1412 GAGHIIVLA
+1412 
-1421 GASDGKIMVND
+1421 DGKIDYSEIPVGACIYSQCGNDKRGHVSIYSGNGKIIEAGSTTIQEVNLND
-1432 PYSPEKS
+1432 TTKS
-1439 KKLWDI
+1439 RTYYGWGFNGGVMPK
-1445 GDITKTAKGAWAYY
+1445 Y
-1459 AKGTK
+1459 AKGTN
-1464 NFGIGGENY
+1464 NFGIYGENY
-1473 KTEYL
+1473 RTEFAI
-1478 RNKKTGE
+1478 NKKTGE
-1485 WHEINE
+1485 WFEANE

-1502 IGEKTSAKIKQ
+1502 VGEKTSAKIKQ
-1513 IGKPLPM
+1513 VGKPLPM

-1525 PISDPKVREMV
+1525 PISDPNVREMV
-1536 KKASQESGV
+1536 KKVSSETGV
-1545 PANIILAVIDQESD
+1545 PANILLSVIDQESD

-1583 VLDDLPA
+1583 VLDDLSA

-1689 KDMKTELQ
+1689 KDMKAELQ

-1725 IQGKNNDG
+1725 IQGKNNDE
-1733 FLAAWEKLQAEDET
+1733 FLAAWEKLQTEDET

-1970 GASTPKLVPYMKQ
+1970 GASTPKLAPYMKQ

-2390 SDKFYDLYRQ
+2390 SDKFD
-2400 IVEYFK
+2400 
-2406 TGNTDAIPGI
+2406 
-2416 IKSFVEEFNSIVD
+2416 
-2429 NIDVKKLTNA
+2429 
-2439 IFQALGMSPICTVNS
+2439 
-2454 SSTSTSNSVNT
+2454 
-2465 SDNSNLSFDEA
+2465 
-2476 NKKAIEILND
+2476 
-2486 KGLDGLDEV
+2486 
-2495 DKILLNNGY
+2495 
-2504 SLNRNSISTADGTG
+2504 
-2518 RKFIRVSDGDTDR
+2518 
-2531 YLAQSSDGKWKFAY
+2531 
-2545 DYSTAASIAG
+2545 
-2555 GSSGNIGES
+2555 
-2564 SNNGSNNSSSSNIVK
+2564 
-2579 NPTGT
+2579 
-2584 ANNGMDYSETN
+2584 
-2595 QAEKNKQDA
+2595 
-2604 ISWLK
+2604 
-2609 TYQKENGGAFNT
+2609 
-2621 VAYKSSKEAYDA
+2621 
-2633 NVDTVKDSKKSILVV
+2633 
-2648 YYVSGEHYAVGKIQ
+2648 
-2662 YGDTVPKTLKKFG
+2662 
-2675 KGTKNAPRGLSIIN
+2675 
-2689 DGKQY
+2689 
-2694 SGELVNFRGGEQ
+2694 
-2706 VIPADKSIKLI
+2706 
-2717 DGLTDLTE
+2717 
-2725 SDLGRLLLE
+2725 
-2734 NGSMQAQS
+2734 
-2742 FLEPFKQSLFDNN
+2742 
-2755 ALQNLNNMKQ
+2755 
-2765 VDNSITISNINMY
+2765 
-2778 ETENVND
+2778 
-2785 FVKQLNRQLPLAA
+2785 
-2798 KKIKR
+2798 

>member
-1 MNAAI
+1 MTNENWNQILSLCDDTTASYLTRIKGSKGTMTGYSVSLQGNVSGLMGVTKIMRQYNALGETSTTKQRELAGAIALNNTQLGSYLIRLNGAKASLVGYGTSLVGSTIKTVALTVATAALNAALTMGMSFILTGLVSAFSAWINSSEKITEAAEEAKDKINSINNDLKTNTQTVEKAKQRYAELAQEVNNLGKSNQNRGSLSTDEYEEFLDLSNQLAEAFPQLTKGYDDNGNAILNLSGNVDTIVNSLDDLLKKEKELANQKIMEEFPNVYKGYNKNISKAENAAKDAQTKFDRINDLYQQISQGGAKRAFDLQGISNFTNQNGEEVKIDIETYKEMLKDAGI
-6 KEQAAQLEIDRQ
+6 KYKTSSIKAPRIVSTSDAYNYQNWTTQGTIVEAEGDVDVSLKSALDSARKDFQYAEQKLKNEKSSIVSYLNTWLQSEFSYTSIENKGLQSAVQNMVTNFDFSKLPENIDKNNWEEVSEYLRRNILFAINNIQNDSQISKAFSEVFSNQDLMPKEKYNYIQQIIDYFGEDNVITLSLQPEIDDVN
-18 ELSLL
+18 SLK
-23 EEKIKSGMSYE
+23 EKY
-34 QAYAESIHKA
+34 
-44 SIAAKEQAIS
+44 
-54 TKGAA
+54 
-59 GTTSVFVEKQKIA
+59 
-72 QAEMKATGSA
+72 
-82 SKVASIGVDALK
+82 D
-94 MSLNMFAGI
+94 N
-103 IFISIIGK
+103 
-111 VIEGIQYLASSA
+111 VINRFKDSEDT
-123 ERAKEKLDEIKN
+123 KLDELKQSYQEAI
-135 TMSENKSSYES
+135 NKRKELYS
-146 NKKTLEGLRSE
+146 
-157 YDSLSEKANK
+157 
-167 LGGVQNLANE
+167 
-177 EYERYTEITSQILG
+177 
-191 ITPKLIT
+191 
-198 GWDDEGTA
+198 GT
-206 ISNKNG
+206 
-212 LLQKSI
+212 
-218 DLLDEEYEKAIRNN
+218 DL
-232 TTKSKNKEVA
+232 V
-242 KGIIEKVNE
+242 
-251 FNRSPDTTTNG
+251 
-262 DTMWS
+262 
-267 LVNDFKNILNNI
+267 
-279 NDEKYYG
+279 
-286 LGDYDIAEQFY
+286 
-297 AYLYPDEHITKEKS
+297 
-311 AYTDG
+311 
-316 WIGALLNK
+316 
-324 IQDEDDYQKL
+324 
-334 ADSFADKNNP
+334 
-344 MYKLF
+344 
-349 SDEEID
+349 
-355 EMLENANDY
+355 
-364 NQEVQRIID
+364 
-373 DREALYQDYK
+373 
-383 DQLNWNAQAVNTDD
+383 
-397 GKNAYK
+397 
-403 QLSDES
+403 
-409 KAALTEYI
+409 
-417 DNLDYASV
+417 
-425 KTVDD
+425 
-430 FYNMANNVRSFTK
+430 
-443 LLASDND
+443 
-450 FSNYIKDIYTPQE
+450 
-463 DDESVEEYSK
+463 
-473 RIKDGI
+473 
-479 KNIQDYIGE
+479 
-488 NKINVSLNFDDATKS
+488 
-503 VDALKDKYENTVN
+503 
-516 RFYNEHDQSLSDER
+516 
-530 QNLTDEYKKI
+530 
-540 SDWHLDD
+540 
-547 YETQIKNGTVQTKF
+547 
-561 GNVDMDKRTILHWSD
+561 GNVDINNRPVIINDDGSYSTTSTTFQEKWVGD
-576 ELKKTYADA
+576 E
-585 LKSWDYDPEVGSIDT
+585 
-600 VYGASDRF
+600 
-608 GKNLDGVGWE
+608 KNGHYII
-618 VAFTPILP
+618 AHFTPYLP
-626 DGTFLSKDTVEK
+626 DGTELSEETLNEYIDRILSSDNPMEADKTENGGYGIVYQIDTKVNGKKITDANLKDAFEAADAWDVNMHNRQDKIYKAEAEIKSQVEE
-638 YFEEIL
+638 F
-644 RQAYADDGQVTD
+644 
-656 DELKKLDAQGMKI
+656 
-669 GNTFVRGIY
+669 
-678 AGVDASLSKDE
+678 
-689 TGNDNKAN
+689 
-697 IIGRLMHFSGK
+697 
-708 FGAIQIAKDNIE
+708 
-720 KYEKQVGNDGSER
+720 EKQLGTSGSER
-733 TKLEKFFK
+733 TKIENFFK
-741 DNSINTSEEFD
+741 DNSINTLEELE
-752 YWNDVTKYAKNA
+752 YWKTTTAEAKNA
-764 TEAMNLYTEAKRQ
+764 TEAIDMYNEAKRQ
-777 AMTFDIDSLTK
+777 AMTFDVDSLTK

-833 DEDGS
+833 DEDGN

-855 DMVVAQ
+855 DMIVAQ
-861 KNKILETA
+861 KNKILDTA
-869 DGWND
+869 DSWST
-874 EADAAKYLKA
+874 EADAAQYLKA

-917 RVWSDEQ
+917 RVWTDEQ
-924 IENTIAGLRKQFGS
+924 IESTIAGLRKQFGS
-938 LDTVGNAAIKGIK
+938 LDTVQNAAIKGIK

-964 ADKIKD
+964 TDKIKD

-1042 NEFEQLSDE
+1042 NKFEQLSAE
-1051 QHDTADSSNELA
+1051 QYDTADSSNELA

-1178 AENEKKRQEILK
+1178 VENEKKRQEILK

-1198 LQEHY
+1198 LNKHY
-1203 ATVEKAQENHN
+1203 ATVAKAQEIHN
-1214 ATTQEAQKQNNAQ
+1214 ATTQE
-1227 TQENQKQNDAAIIA
+1227 NQKQSDAAIIA
-1241 EQQNTQTNSLN
+1241 EQQNAQTNSLN
-1252 GVKTYLTQFQTM
+1252 EISGFIDQFKTM
-1264 IQGFIDWLAQNPLHP
+1264 IKDLIDWLAQNPLSP
-1279 TVEFT
+1279 TINLT
-1284 NLNDIM
+1284 NLDDVMN
-1290 DSTFIDSNNGNTL
+1290 STNSNTL

-1311 KNYSDSYAGGTI
+1311 KDYNDLFAGGTI

-1337 TTLTGKTITP
+1337 TTLTGKTVTP

-1355 EKGYEVSE
+1355 EKGYEVSA

-1388 KSILA
+1388 NSILA

-1432 PYSPEKS
+1432 PYSREKS
-1439 KKLWDI
+1439 SKLWDI

-1459 AKGTK
+1459 AKGTN
-1464 NFGIGGENY
+1464 NFGIYGENY
-1473 KTEYL
+1473 RTEFAI
-1478 RNKKTGE
+1478 NKKTGE
-1485 WHEINE
+1485 WFEANE

-1502 IGEKTSAKIKQ
+1502 VGEKTSAKIKQ

-1525 PISDPKVREMV
+1525 PISDPDIREMV
-1536 KKASQESGV
+1536 KKVSSETGV
-1545 PANIILAVIDQESD
+1545 PANILLSVIDQESD

-1564 GNPDSG
+1564 GNPDKG

-1590 DRRQAAMTDKYSN
+1590 NRRQAAMTDKYSN
-1603 ILEGAKFLKRLFNNY
+1603 ILEGAKFLKRLFDNY

-1650 ANSTAFVQAAQDLS
+1650 ANSTAFVQAAQNLS

-1704 TPTELAKYQG
+1704 TPTELAKYQD
-1714 DLLNYIKDNNS
+1714 DLLNYIKDKNG
-1725 IQGKNNDG
+1725 IQEKNNDE

-1753 DYDKQLTDNRWS
+1753 DYDKQLADNRWS

-1772 DGATK
+1772 DAATK

-1791 GVQVNELLKQYDDEK
+1791 GIQVNELLKQYDDKK
-1806 AVLDDILKY
+1806 AVLNDILKY

-1830 VIAQTYSEQ
+1830 VIAQAYSEQ

-1845 TSDSY
+1845 ASDSY
-1850 VSAIQSETD
+1850 VSTIQSETD

-1970 GASTPKLVPYMKQ
+1970 GASTPKLVPYMKK

-2211 SLLEKQKELSEA
+2211 SLLEKQKELSKA

-2249 EYALAEEQRSIKQD
+2249 EYALAEEQRSIKQN

-2271 QKDLAIKNIE
+2271 QKNLAIKNIE

-2293 WDEVF
+2293 WNEVF

-2348 NEEIKALEKQEKAL
+2348 NKEIKALEKQEKAL

-2376 IRDYNKE
+2376 IRDYNNE
-2383 IRAIEQT
+2383 IRAIERT
-2390 SDKFYDLYRQ
+2390 SDKFDDLYRQ

-2416 IKSFVEEFNSIVD
+2416 IKSFVEEFNGIVD

-2439 IFQALGMSPICTVNS
+2439 IFQALGMSPIGSVNS

-2465 SDNSNLSFDEA
+2465 SNNSKLSFDEA

-2486 KGLDGLDEV
+2486 KGLDGLDEA

-2504 SLNRNSISTADGTG
+2504 SLNKNSISTADGTG
-2518 RKFIRVSDGDTDR
+2518 RKFIKVSDGNFDK
-2531 YLAQSSDGKWKFAY
+2531 YLAQSSDGRWILAA

-2555 GSSGNIGES
+2555 ASSGNIGES
-2564 SNNGSNNSSSSNIVK
+2564 SNNGSNNSSSSNII
-2579 NPTGT
+2579 NNSTGT
-2584 ANNGMDYSETN
+2584 ANNDMDHSETN

-2621 VAYKSSKEAYDA
+2621 IAYRSSKEAYDA

-2662 YGDTVPKTLKKFG
+2662 YGDTVPKTLKRFG

-2785 FVKQLNRQLPLAA
+2785 FIKQLNRQLPLAA

>member
-1 MNAAI
+1 MSSFITSKDLKNIREYNRLVSEEGVSSQTAWYRTMNTSS
-6 KEQAAQLEIDRQ
+6 QT
-18 ELSLL
+18 
-23 EEKIKSGMSYE
+23 
-34 QAYAESIHKA
+34 
-44 SIAAKEQAIS
+44 AKELFNDEENL
-54 TKGAA
+54 TKVGK
-59 GTTSVFVEKQKIA
+59 SVI
-72 QAEMKATGSA
+72 
-82 SKVASIGVDALK
+82 
-94 MSLNMFAGI
+94 
-103 IFISIIGK
+103 
-111 VIEGIQYLASSA
+111 
-123 ERAKEKLDEIKN
+123 
-135 TMSENKSSYES
+135 
-146 NKKTLEGLRSE
+146 
-157 YDSLSEKANK
+157 LSEKAIADASNNLTLGVKAASIGMNALSMAGNLIVSWAVIKVLSFAVKELDNFVNAAEKAKEASTKASEKIQSLKDEVKDTNK
-167 LGGVQNLANE
+167 SVGDNKDKYAEYAKGVSAAGENISLTKEQFE
-177 EYERYTEITSQILG
+177 EYHDITNQIAEKFPSMVNGFDAEGNAILKNKGNVEDLTKALKKYNKEKAEEAFDNIGDVIKGSKAEIHGDLFHSGNKQKYEFIQDALSLLAGNDNVPINSLRGFSWNVAEDLGLRKKGVFESLDSYKEYLSENIKILQDGAKDFSDKINDSKTKISNSLRNYLQVLAFDDTDIAKKYQKSGAGIQSIINNFIDAIDWDSSEFNGFTPVDYQNYLEKNIITPITSLQPELQKELNDFFSKTEITQEDVDAL
-191 ITPKLIT
+191 TNK
-198 GWDDEGTA
+198 
-206 ISNKNG
+206 ISGALQNSVKNG
-212 LLQKSI
+212 LIPQNI
-218 DLLDEEYEKAIRNN
+218 AQFLLDFIKNSI
-232 TTKSKNKEVA
+232 TTDASNSTSV
-242 KGIIEKVNE
+242 
-251 FNRSPDTTTNG
+251 
-262 DTMWS
+262 
-267 LVNDFKNILNNI
+267 
-279 NDEKYYG
+279 
-286 LGDYDIAEQFY
+286 
-297 AYLYPDEHITKEKS
+297 
-311 AYTDG
+311 
-316 WIGALLNK
+316 
-324 IQDEDDYQKL
+324 
-334 ADSFADKNNP
+334 DSF
-344 MYKLF
+344 
-349 SDEEID
+349 
-355 EMLENANDY
+355 NA
-364 NQEVQRIID
+364 
-373 DREALYQDYK
+373 
-383 DQLNWNAQAVNTDD
+383 
-397 GKNAYK
+397 
-403 QLSDES
+403 
-409 KAALTEYI
+409 
-417 DNLDYASV
+417 
-425 KTVDD
+425 
-430 FYNMANNVRSFTK
+430 
-443 LLASDND
+443 
-450 FSNYIKDIYTPQE
+450 
-463 DDESVEEYSK
+463 
-473 RIKDGI
+473 
-479 KNIQDYIGE
+479 
-488 NKINVSLNFDDATKS
+488 
-503 VDALKDKYENTVN
+503 
-516 RFYNEHDQSLSDER
+516 
-530 QNLTDEYKKI
+530 
-540 SDWHLDD
+540 
-547 YETQIKNGTVQTKF
+547 
-561 GNVDMDKRTILHWSD
+561 
-576 ELKKTYADA
+576 
-585 LKSWDYDPEVGSIDT
+585 
-600 VYGASDRF
+600 
-608 GKNLDGVGWE
+608 
-618 VAFTPILP
+618 
-626 DGTFLSKDTVEK
+626 
-638 YFEEIL
+638 
-644 RQAYADDGQVTD
+644 
-656 DELKKLDAQGMKI
+656 
-669 GNTFVRGIY
+669 
-678 AGVDASLSKDE
+678 
-689 TGNDNKAN
+689 
-697 IIGRLMHFSGK
+697 
-708 FGAIQIAKDNIE
+708 
-720 KYEKQVGNDGSER
+720 
-733 TKLEKFFK
+733 
-741 DNSINTSEEFD
+741 
-752 YWNDVTKYAKNA
+752 
-764 TEAMNLYTEAKRQ
+764 
-777 AMTFDIDSLTK
+777 DIDSLTK

-817 FQSIIGLGAE
+817 FQSIIGLGAD

-833 DEDGS
+833 DENGN

-861 KNKILETA
+861 KNKILERA

-884 NLDETSDSYDD
+884 NLDEASDSYDD

-908 TSQLDENGN
+908 TGQLDENGN

-938 LDTVGNAAIKGIK
+938 LDTVQNAAIKGIK

-1042 NEFEQLSDE
+1042 NEFEQLSAE

-1095 SAINSLSK
+1095 SAIDSLSK

-1158 YNSVAEM
+1158 YDSVAEM

-1198 LQEHY
+1198 LTNHY
-1203 ATVEKAQENHN
+1203 ATVEKAQEAHN
-1214 ATTQEAQKQNNAQ
+1214 ATTQESQKKNNAQ
-1227 TQENQKQNDAAIIA
+1227 TQENQKQNDVAIIA

-1279 TVEFT
+1279 TVEFD

-1290 DSTFIDSNNGNTL
+1290 NSTFIDSNNSTSLPTGEGSANDVVNVARSYVDKGSFTHAGNGETVSSKDSCQAFVASVYKQAGV
-1303 NGMAYYNQ
+1303 NSAY
-1311 KNYSDSYAGGTI
+1311 S
-1323 ATSGCGVTSAAMVA
+1323 SANTAA
-1337 TTLTGKTITP
+1337 DARHKWAIHKIWGK
-1347 SEVAKLAK
+1347 
-1355 EKGYEVSE
+1355 
-1363 GTSWGLFNNLGSIY
+1363 
-1377 NFHGEEIGKDD
+1377 
-1388 KSILA
+1388 
-1393 ALNSG
+1393 
-1398 KKVIVSEGKGTWTS
+1398 
-1412 GAGHIIVLA
+1412 
-1421 GASDGKIMVND
+1421 DGKIDYSEIPVGACIYSQCGNDKRGHVSIYSGNGKIIEAGSTTIQEVNIND
-1432 PYSPEKS
+1432 TLKNRTYYGWGFNGGVMPK
-1439 KKLWDI
+1439 
-1445 GDITKTAKGAWAYY
+1445 Y
-1459 AKGTK
+1459 AKGTN
-1464 NFGIGGENY
+1464 NFGIYGENY
-1473 KTEYL
+1473 RTEFAI
-1478 RNKKTGE
+1478 NKKTGE
-1485 WHEINE
+1485 WFEANE

-1502 IGEKTSAKIKQ
+1502 VGEKTSAKIKQ

-1525 PISDPKVREMV
+1525 PISDPNIREMV
-1536 KKASQESGV
+1536 KKVSSETGV
-1545 PANIILAVIDQESD
+1545 PANILLSVIDQESD

-1564 GNPDSG
+1564 GNSDSG

-1689 KDMKTELQ
+1689 KDMKAELQ

-1725 IQGKNNDG
+1725 IQGKNNDE
-1733 FLAAWEKLQAEDET
+1733 FLAAWEKLQTEDET

-1815 FRKRKADGASADELK
+1815 FRERKADGASADELK

-2064 KNQQEYVNELY
+2064 KKQQEYVNELY

-2249 EYALAEEQRSIKQD
+2249 EYALAEEQHSIKQD

-2390 SDKFYDLYRQ
+2390 SDKFD
-2400 IVEYFK
+2400 
-2406 TGNTDAIPGI
+2406 
-2416 IKSFVEEFNSIVD
+2416 
-2429 NIDVKKLTNA
+2429 
-2439 IFQALGMSPICTVNS
+2439 
-2454 SSTSTSNSVNT
+2454 
-2465 SDNSNLSFDEA
+2465 
-2476 NKKAIEILND
+2476 
-2486 KGLDGLDEV
+2486 
-2495 DKILLNNGY
+2495 
-2504 SLNRNSISTADGTG
+2504 
-2518 RKFIRVSDGDTDR
+2518 
-2531 YLAQSSDGKWKFAY
+2531 
-2545 DYSTAASIAG
+2545 
-2555 GSSGNIGES
+2555 
-2564 SNNGSNNSSSSNIVK
+2564 
-2579 NPTGT
+2579 
-2584 ANNGMDYSETN
+2584 
-2595 QAEKNKQDA
+2595 
-2604 ISWLK
+2604 
-2609 TYQKENGGAFNT
+2609 
-2621 VAYKSSKEAYDA
+2621 
-2633 NVDTVKDSKKSILVV
+2633 
-2648 YYVSGEHYAVGKIQ
+2648 
-2662 YGDTVPKTLKKFG
+2662 
-2675 KGTKNAPRGLSIIN
+2675 
-2689 DGKQY
+2689 
-2694 SGELVNFRGGEQ
+2694 
-2706 VIPADKSIKLI
+2706 
-2717 DGLTDLTE
+2717 
-2725 SDLGRLLLE
+2725 
-2734 NGSMQAQS
+2734 
-2742 FLEPFKQSLFDNN
+2742 
-2755 ALQNLNNMKQ
+2755 
-2765 VDNSITISNINMY
+2765 
-2778 ETENVND
+2778 
-2785 FVKQLNRQLPLAA
+2785 
-2798 KKIKR
+2798 

>member
-1 MNAAI
+1 MSGLNKGKGSIEGLKNAQNAAKQSTIGLTIAETALNAAI
-6 KEQAAQLEIDRQ
+6 SLGVTAAIMFA
-18 ELSLL
+18 
-23 EEKIKSGMSYE
+23 IKGFDKLANS
-34 QAYAESIHKA
+34 AKKA
-44 SIAAKEQAIS
+44 SEAADKAFSETA
-54 TKGAA
+54 
-59 GTTSVFVEKQKIA
+59 EKVQKN
-72 QAEMKATGSA
+72 EEE
-82 SKVASIGVDALK
+82 SKS
-94 MSLNMFAGI
+94 
-103 IFISIIGK
+103 
-111 VIEGIQYLASSA
+111 
-123 ERAKEKLDEIKN
+123 LDELVSRYKELKE
-135 TMSENKSSYES
+135 SE
-146 NKKTLEGLRSE
+146 
-157 YDSLSEKANK
+157 SLDVD
-167 LGGVQNLANE
+167 G
-177 EYERYTEITSQILG
+177 R
-191 ITPKLIT
+191 
-198 GWDDEGTA
+198 
-206 ISNKNG
+206 
-212 LLQKSI
+212 
-218 DLLDEEYEKAIRNN
+218 
-232 TTKSKNKEVA
+232 KE
-242 KGIIEKVNE
+242 
-251 FNRSPDTTTNG
+251 
-262 DTMWS
+262 
-267 LVNDFKNILNNI
+267 
-279 NDEKYYG
+279 
-286 LGDYDIAEQFY
+286 
-297 AYLYPDEHITKEKS
+297 
-311 AYTDG
+311 
-316 WIGALLNK
+316 
-324 IQDEDDYQKL
+324 
-334 ADSFADKNNP
+334 
-344 MYKLF
+344 
-349 SDEEID
+349 
-355 EMLENANDY
+355 
-364 NQEVQRIID
+364 
-373 DREALYQDYK
+373 
-383 DQLNWNAQAVNTDD
+383 
-397 GKNAYK
+397 
-403 QLSDES
+403 
-409 KAALTEYI
+409 
-417 DNLDYASV
+417 
-425 KTVDD
+425 
-430 FYNMANNVRSFTK
+430 
-443 LLASDND
+443 
-450 FSNYIKDIYTPQE
+450 
-463 DDESVEEYSK
+463 
-473 RIKDGI
+473 I
-479 KNIQDYIGE
+479 KNIQNDIADLVGIQASNLDLVNGKLDDE
-488 NKINVSLNFDDATKS
+488 IAKLNEISEKEAKKAYETATANYNNSKKS
-503 VDALKDKYENTVN
+503 VDSAVGDDSFLFFDGIAYTGKREKDAEKILQDAGFKNVQAGGSFFNTLFVRDEFDDNIKELKGAQEKSDYLQSMIDVLEQNGQRATDLYSGLISQRDKYLEYVNNQQNAANSLVNSWISYSQFSNDELSKVNVNSLDSFEKYRQKMIDEAKNDETIGQMLADGILSDKDLENTIN
-516 RFYNEHDQSLSDER
+516 KFFATS
-530 QNLTDEYKKI
+530 
-540 SDWHLDD
+540 
-547 YETQIKNGTVQTKF
+547 TKF
-561 GNVDMDKRTILHWSD
+561 STW
-576 ELKKTYADA
+576 Y
-585 LKSWDYDPEVGSIDT
+585 
-600 VYGASDRF
+600 
-608 GKNLDGVGWE
+608 
-618 VAFTPILP
+618 
-626 DGTFLSKDTVEK
+626 EK
-638 YFEEIL
+638 WI
-644 RQAYADDGQVTD
+644 
-656 DELKKLDAQGMKI
+656 
-669 GNTFVRGIY
+669 
-678 AGVDASLSKDE
+678 ASLQNSTDRE
-689 TGNDNKAN
+689 
-697 IIGRLMHFSGK
+697 
-708 FGAIQIAKDNIE
+708 E
-720 KYEKQVGNDGSER
+720 KS
-733 TKLEKFFK
+733 
-741 DNSINTSEEFD
+741 
-752 YWNDVTKYAKNA
+752 
-764 TEAMNLYTEAKRQ
+764 
-777 AMTFDIDSLTK
+777 FDIDSLTK

-817 FQSIIGLGAE
+817 FQSIIGLGAD

-833 DEDGS
+833 DEDGN

-861 KNKILETA
+861 KNKILERA

-884 NLDETSDSYDD
+884 NLDEASDSYDD

-908 TSQLDENGN
+908 TGQLDENGN

-938 LDTVGNAAIKGIK
+938 LDTVQNAAIKGIK

-1042 NEFEQLSDE
+1042 NEFEQLSAE

-1095 SAINSLSK
+1095 SAIDSLSK

-1158 YNSVAEM
+1158 YDSVAEM

-1178 AENEKKRQEILK
+1178 AENEKKRQEILE

-1198 LQEHY
+1198 LNEHY
-1203 ATVEKAQENHN
+1203 ATVEKAQETHN
-1214 ATTQEAQKQNNAQ
+1214 ATTQEAQKQNDAQ
-1227 TQENQKQNDAAIIA
+1227 TQENQKQNDAAIIT

-1264 IQGFIDWLAQNPLHP
+1264 VQGFIDWLAQNPLHP
-1279 TVEFT
+1279 HVEFD

-1290 DSTFIDSNNGNTL
+1290 NSTFIDSNNGNTL

-1311 KNYSDSYAGGTI
+1311 KNYNDPYAGGTI

-1337 TTLTGKTITP
+1337 TTLTGKTVTP

-1513 IGKPLPM
+1513 VGKPLPM

-1536 KKASQESGV
+1536 KKASQETGV

-1590 DRRQAAMTDKYSN
+1590 GRKQAAMTDKYSN

-1689 KDMKTELQ
+1689 KDMKAELQ

-1725 IQGKNNDG
+1725 IQGKNNDE
-1733 FLAAWEKLQAEDET
+1733 FLAAWEKLQTEDET

-1815 FRKRKADGASADELK
+1815 FRERKADGASADELK

-2064 KNQQEYVNELY
+2064 KKQQEYVNELY

-2249 EYALAEEQRSIKQD
+2249 EYALAEEQHSIKQD

-2390 SDKFYDLYRQ
+2390 SDKFD
-2400 IVEYFK
+2400 
-2406 TGNTDAIPGI
+2406 
-2416 IKSFVEEFNSIVD
+2416 
-2429 NIDVKKLTNA
+2429 
-2439 IFQALGMSPICTVNS
+2439 
-2454 SSTSTSNSVNT
+2454 
-2465 SDNSNLSFDEA
+2465 
-2476 NKKAIEILND
+2476 
-2486 KGLDGLDEV
+2486 
-2495 DKILLNNGY
+2495 
-2504 SLNRNSISTADGTG
+2504 
-2518 RKFIRVSDGDTDR
+2518 
-2531 YLAQSSDGKWKFAY
+2531 
-2545 DYSTAASIAG
+2545 
-2555 GSSGNIGES
+2555 
-2564 SNNGSNNSSSSNIVK
+2564 
-2579 NPTGT
+2579 
-2584 ANNGMDYSETN
+2584 
-2595 QAEKNKQDA
+2595 
-2604 ISWLK
+2604 
-2609 TYQKENGGAFNT
+2609 
-2621 VAYKSSKEAYDA
+2621 
-2633 NVDTVKDSKKSILVV
+2633 
-2648 YYVSGEHYAVGKIQ
+2648 
-2662 YGDTVPKTLKKFG
+2662 
-2675 KGTKNAPRGLSIIN
+2675 
-2689 DGKQY
+2689 
-2694 SGELVNFRGGEQ
+2694 
-2706 VIPADKSIKLI
+2706 
-2717 DGLTDLTE
+2717 
-2725 SDLGRLLLE
+2725 
-2734 NGSMQAQS
+2734 
-2742 FLEPFKQSLFDNN
+2742 
-2755 ALQNLNNMKQ
+2755 
-2765 VDNSITISNINMY
+2765 
-2778 ETENVND
+2778 
-2785 FVKQLNRQLPLAA
+2785 
-2798 KKIKR
+2798 

>member
-1 MNAAI
+1 MSSFITSKDLKNIREYNRLVSEEGVSSQTAWYRTMNTSS
-6 KEQAAQLEIDRQ
+6 QT
-18 ELSLL
+18 
-23 EEKIKSGMSYE
+23 
-34 QAYAESIHKA
+34 
-44 SIAAKEQAIS
+44 AKELFNDEENL
-54 TKGAA
+54 TKVGK
-59 GTTSVFVEKQKIA
+59 SVI
-72 QAEMKATGSA
+72 
-82 SKVASIGVDALK
+82 
-94 MSLNMFAGI
+94 
-103 IFISIIGK
+103 
-111 VIEGIQYLASSA
+111 
-123 ERAKEKLDEIKN
+123 
-135 TMSENKSSYES
+135 
-146 NKKTLEGLRSE
+146 
-157 YDSLSEKANK
+157 LSEKAIADASNNLTLGAKAASIGMNALSMAGNLIVSWAVVKVLSFAVKELDNFVNAAEKAKEASTKASEKIQSLKDEVKDTNK
-167 LGGVQNLANE
+167 SVGDNKDKYAEYAKGVSAAGENISLTKEQFE
-177 EYERYTEITSQILG
+177 EYHDITNQIAEKFPSMVNGFDAEGNAILKNKGNVEDLTNALKDYNKEKAKEAFDNIGDVIKGSKAEIHGDLFHSGNKQKYEFIQDALSLLAGNDNVPINSLRGFSWNVAEDLGLRKKGVFESLDSYKEYLSENIKTLQDGAKDFSDKINDSKTKISNSLRNYLQVLAFDDTDIAKKYQKSGAGIQSIINNFIDTIDWDSSEFNGFTPVDYQNYLEKNIITPITSLQPELQKELNDFFSKTEITQEDVDAL
-191 ITPKLIT
+191 TNK
-198 GWDDEGTA
+198 
-206 ISNKNG
+206 ISGALQNSVKNG
-212 LLQKSI
+212 LIPQNI
-218 DLLDEEYEKAIRNN
+218 AQFLLDFIKNSITTDISNN
-232 TTKSKNKEVA
+232 TS
-242 KGIIEKVNE
+242 
-251 FNRSPDTTTNG
+251 
-262 DTMWS
+262 
-267 LVNDFKNILNNI
+267 
-279 NDEKYYG
+279 
-286 LGDYDIAEQFY
+286 
-297 AYLYPDEHITKEKS
+297 
-311 AYTDG
+311 
-316 WIGALLNK
+316 
-324 IQDEDDYQKL
+324 
-334 ADSFADKNNP
+334 ADSF
-344 MYKLF
+344 
-349 SDEEID
+349 
-355 EMLENANDY
+355 NA
-364 NQEVQRIID
+364 
-373 DREALYQDYK
+373 
-383 DQLNWNAQAVNTDD
+383 
-397 GKNAYK
+397 
-403 QLSDES
+403 
-409 KAALTEYI
+409 
-417 DNLDYASV
+417 
-425 KTVDD
+425 
-430 FYNMANNVRSFTK
+430 
-443 LLASDND
+443 
-450 FSNYIKDIYTPQE
+450 
-463 DDESVEEYSK
+463 
-473 RIKDGI
+473 
-479 KNIQDYIGE
+479 
-488 NKINVSLNFDDATKS
+488 
-503 VDALKDKYENTVN
+503 
-516 RFYNEHDQSLSDER
+516 
-530 QNLTDEYKKI
+530 
-540 SDWHLDD
+540 
-547 YETQIKNGTVQTKF
+547 
-561 GNVDMDKRTILHWSD
+561 
-576 ELKKTYADA
+576 
-585 LKSWDYDPEVGSIDT
+585 
-600 VYGASDRF
+600 
-608 GKNLDGVGWE
+608 
-618 VAFTPILP
+618 
-626 DGTFLSKDTVEK
+626 
-638 YFEEIL
+638 
-644 RQAYADDGQVTD
+644 
-656 DELKKLDAQGMKI
+656 
-669 GNTFVRGIY
+669 
-678 AGVDASLSKDE
+678 
-689 TGNDNKAN
+689 
-697 IIGRLMHFSGK
+697 
-708 FGAIQIAKDNIE
+708 
-720 KYEKQVGNDGSER
+720 
-733 TKLEKFFK
+733 
-741 DNSINTSEEFD
+741 
-752 YWNDVTKYAKNA
+752 
-764 TEAMNLYTEAKRQ
+764 
-777 AMTFDIDSLTK
+777 DIDSLTK

-833 DEDGS
+833 DEDGN

-861 KNKILETA
+861 KNKIINMATE
-869 DGWND
+869 WND
-874 EADAAKYLKA
+874 ESDAAKYLKG

-895 IIEKKLQLLRIKW
+895 LIEKRLQLLRIKW
-908 TSQLDENGN
+908 TEQLDENGN
-917 RVWSDEQ
+917 RVWTDEQ

-938 LDTVGNAAIKGIK
+938 LDTVQNAAIKGIK

-1042 NEFEQLSDE
+1042 NEFEQLSAE
-1051 QHDTADSSNELA
+1051 QYNTADSSNELA

-1103 NSIERAT
+1103 DSIERAT

-1178 AENEKKRQEILK
+1178 TENEKKRQEILE

-1198 LQEHY
+1198 LNEHY
-1203 ATVEKAQENHN
+1203 ATVEKAQETHN
-1214 ATTQEAQKQNNAQ
+1214 ATTQEAQKQNDAQ
-1227 TQENQKQNDAAIIA
+1227 TQENQKQNDAAIIT

-1513 IGKPLPM
+1513 VGKPLPM

-1536 KKASQESGV
+1536 KKASQETGV
-1545 PANIILAVIDQESD
+1545 PANIVLAVIDQESD

-1689 KDMKTELQ
+1689 KDMKAELQ

-1704 TPTELAKYQG
+1704 TPTELAKYQ
-1714 DLLNYIKDNNS
+1714 DNLLNYIKDNNT

-1948 VEPWFDATGE
+1948 VEPWFDGTGE

-1993 AWYEA
+1993 AWYDA

-2439 IFQALGMSPICTVNS
+2439 IFQALGMSPIGTVNS

-2689 DGKQY
+2689 DGNQY